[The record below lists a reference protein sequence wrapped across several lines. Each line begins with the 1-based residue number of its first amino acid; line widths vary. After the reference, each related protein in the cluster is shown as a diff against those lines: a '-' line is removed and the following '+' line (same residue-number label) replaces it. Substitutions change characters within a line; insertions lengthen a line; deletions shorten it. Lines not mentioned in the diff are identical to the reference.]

1 MKHITSKLLS
11 LLLTLAMLLSMIPAA
26 YAAGTEGTTEG
37 NTSTEKVVA
46 KDGETTATTETL
58 NGSTTV
64 TSSNAATAVDK
75 GTEANPYTLSE
86 LGAMTRD
93 AYIAAQNA
101 LDGTMYVTVGDY
113 SYTDKGTLGNGVRND
128 TLYQTE
134 DRSVLNGYNSNGY
147 LGEKNDGANGKNIVF
162 VGGTITSGAT
172 GYTSIDNIGTSLLL
186 AVPAYTNVTFEGITF
201 NNVMSFD
208 YQLYTSPWSQ
218 LGELKFDGCTFNG
231 IIVGAIAAQTLT
243 FNGCTFT
250 DYTNS
255 TSANNSNPTW
265 IRPAYGNWTKDDNK
279 GQGSDFKSLTTI
291 NFTGNTVTSTR
302 PVKFERIAQWEMP
315 TTVTATGNSFDISAQ
330 TDDTAEGKT
339 KNVGLYFGANA
350 KFDLVAENNKKA
362 EGSSTAAL
370 YTAVYSAPDGT
381 SHAGLPAGSTVK
393 DSSGNDTTLT
403 DALEWKGTKD
413 DVLTLKTECE
423 AKIGDAYYAT
433 LADAFAAANKTGDT
447 VIELLD
453 DINMTGKN
461 WTPVSVDG
469 NHGQGVITLNGN
481 GKTITGLSAPLFA
494 GGFAGKSGIVI
505 KDLTIAD
512 ADINDT
518 TNDQGIGA
526 FINCVDSMTRIELD
540 NCHLKNSKIV
550 STGDARVGGLIGWTS
565 GYNKP
570 NDGPVDTKV
579 TLTNCSVENV
589 TIEAKGSVGGL
600 IGHAGANPATYHTI
614 TGCTVKDSTL
624 KCTETGKSWR
634 VGDLVGT
641 ANVGQITVDA
651 ATSASKNILTQ
662 ENASTQKPEGN
673 IFGRDAVNDTGLV
686 IVDNK
691 VVAAGTA
698 YGDIV
703 NKNANEVLV
712 EVSKGHW
719 MKPNANTVAMIGA
732 TVYSSLP
739 DAINKANTGDTVKLL
754 KDVTVTKPIEV
765 TKSMTLD
772 LNGHVL
778 TAATASN
785 RSEPK
790 DEKNSAIWVTAE
802 NVNLTINGMT
812 AGSGMKMGDTHNTE
826 WKTKVWGFVDLREG
840 SAGSTVTINGG
851 SYTGSTCASD
861 NYHYTAL
868 FTVGSESKL
877 VLNNVSAETDERV
890 VKASG
895 CGEVIVSG
903 GTYNITGINAFLG
916 AAFETKTAS
925 FTDMKLTAKYGGCVQ
940 VGSNATLENCEIK
953 VTDIRT
959 GDGTYLNCA
968 VAVQY
973 GGTATVKSG
982 TYTAPYAAYV
992 YNSGGT
998 INIENGTFTG
1008 VVRADATTDT
1018 TAVINIKNGSFNGE
1032 IQKGGGPGSETISI
1046 TGGTFSFDPSTKVKN
1061 NGTDYIVKRAGSEG
1075 AYTYTVLAKSGLTSG
1090 VYLTDPSGALASNYY
1105 VSSTANGVWTV
1116 SYSAPS
1122 SGGGSSSSSRRYDV
1136 SAPSV
1141 KHGDVTVSPKS
1152 ASKGDTVTITVKP
1165 DSGYELDTLT
1175 VKDASGSK
1183 IKVKDKGD
1191 GKFTFTM
1198 PASKVT
1204 VSAEFAEI
1212 ETLDFADVPTDA
1224 YYYEAVKWAAKKGIT
1239 GGIGNGLFG
1248 PNQPCTRAQIVTFL
1262 WRAAGSPEP
1271 KTMSSFADVS
1281 MDAYYAKAVAWA
1293 VENGI
1298 TTGTGDGKF
1307 SPDATCTRA
1316 QSVTFLFRA
1325 IGKLVDSKAEFSDV
1339 LTDSYYANAVAWAVE
1354 NGVTNGIG
1362 DGLFGPDN
1370 SCTRAQ
1376 IVTFLY
1382 RAYQGK

>member
-26 YAAGTEGTTEG
+26 YAEGTEGTTEG
-37 NTSTEKVVA
+37 STSTEKVVA

-58 NGSTTV
+58 DGSTTV
-64 TSSNAATAVDK
+64 TGSNAATADDK
-75 GTEANPYTLSE
+75 GTSTNPYTLE
-86 LGAMTRD
+86 QLGVMTRNE
-93 AYIAAQNA
+93 YIKAQER
-101 LDGTMYVTVGDY
+101 LEGTMYVTVGEY
-113 SYTDKGTLGNGVRND
+113 SYDTNGTLGSGKRDD
-128 TLYQTE
+128 TTGQKE
-134 DRSVLNGYNSNGY
+134 DRGVLNGYNSNGY
-147 LGEKNDGANGKNIVF
+147 LDEGNDGANGKNIVF
-162 VGGTITSGAT
+162 VGGTITSNVT
-172 GYTSIDNIGTSLLL
+172 GYESIDNIGTSLLL
-186 AVPAYTNVTFEGITF
+186 AVPAYTNVTFKGTTF
-201 NNVMSFD
+201 NNVMSFN
-208 YQLYTSPWSQ
+208 YQLYTGPWSQ

-243 FNGCTFT
+243 FNGCTFNNYENT
-250 DYTNS
+250 D
-255 TSANNSNPTW
+255 SANNSNPTW
-265 IRPAYGNWTKDDNK
+265 IRPAYGNWKKDDNE
-279 GQGSDFKSLTTI
+279 GQGGDFRSLTEI
-291 NFTGNTVTSTR
+291 NFTDNTVTSTR
-302 PVKFERIAQWEMP
+302 PVKFEYISQWDI
-315 TTVTATGNSFDISAQ
+315 TSTVTATSNTFDITAQ
-330 TDDTAEGKT
+330 PGDTSI
-339 KNVGLYFGANA
+339 KNVGLYLGAHTDKNE
-350 KFDLVAENNKKA
+350 FHLVADNNTKSK
-362 EGSSTAAL
+362 GTAAL
-370 YTAVYSAPDGT
+370 YTIPKGT
-381 SHAGLPAGSTVK
+381 TSLPAGSTVK
-393 DSSGNDTTLT
+393 DSSGNEIELT
-403 DALEWKGTKD
+403 DALAWKGTKD

-461 WTPVSVDG
+461 WTPVGVVG
-469 NHGQGVITLNGN
+469 YHGQGVITLNGN

-505 KDLTIAD
+505 KDLTIAG

-518 TNDQGIGA
+518 TNNQGIGA

-550 STGDARVGGLIGWTS
+550 STGGARVGGLIGWTS
-565 GYNKP
+565 GYNNQ

-641 ANVGQITVDA
+641 ANVGQVTVDA
-651 ATSASKNILTQ
+651 ATSASQNFLTQ
-662 ENASTQKPEGN
+662 ENASTQKPEDS
-673 IFGRDAVNDTGLV
+673 IFGRKEVGTDGLM
-686 IVDNK
+686 IIGNK

-719 MKPNANTVAMIGA
+719 VKPKEDTVAMIGA
-732 TVYSSLP
+732 KEYPTLTA
-739 DAINKANTGDTVKLL
+739 AINEANTGDTVKLVNN
-754 KDVTVTKPIEV
+754 VTNNVTIPAAKTI
-765 TKSMTLD
+765 TLD
-772 LNGHVL
+772 LNGMTL
-778 TAATASN
+778 TNVDDHTILNNGNLTIMGTGRVDNISHAKGALYNKGTVVINGGTFDRSWENGMNKGESGQNSWYTIKNVGTMTINDGATVQTAGNNAALGKFSSLVSN
-785 RSEPK
+785 GYFNANDYNTNKGLDQPILTIDGGTFRGGLNTI
-790 DEKNSAIWVTAE
+790 KNDDRAK
-802 NVNLTINGMT
+802 LTING
-812 AGSGMKMGDTHNTE
+812 
-826 WKTKVWGFVDLREG
+826 
-840 SAGSTVTINGG
+840 
-851 SYTGSTCASD
+851 
-861 NYHYTAL
+861 
-868 FTVGSESKL
+868 
-877 VLNNVSAETDERV
+877 
-890 VKASG
+890 
-895 CGEVIVSG
+895 
-903 GTYNITGINAFLG
+903 
-916 AAFETKTAS
+916 
-925 FTDMKLTAKYGGCVQ
+925 
-940 VGSNATLENCEIK
+940 
-953 VTDIRT
+953 
-959 GDGTYLNCA
+959 
-968 VAVQY
+968 
-973 GGTATVKSG
+973 
-982 TYTAPYAAYV
+982 
-992 YNSGGT
+992 
-998 INIENGTFTG
+998 GTFSNYYQA
-1008 VVRADATTDT
+1008 VVQNH
-1018 TAVINIKNGSFNGE
+1018 NIAE
-1032 IQKGGGPGSETISI
+1032 I
-1046 TGGTFSFDPSTKVKN
+1046 TGGTFTAASDANTETYGIYNCGCGAGIDLGTLTVSGGTFTGATYAVAEVSSQNAIVNISGGQFAGTKAAIIKSSTSNATIAISGGKFSSDPSAYVVG
-1061 NGTDYIVKRAGSEG
+1061 NGNTNIVKRDGSEG

-1090 VYLTDPSGALASNYY
+1090 VYLTDPSGALANNYY

-1141 KHGDVTVSPKS
+1141 KHGDVTVSPKN

-1212 ETLDFADVPTDA
+1212 ETLDFADVSTDA

-1271 KTMSSFADVS
+1271 KAMSSFADVS
-1281 MDAYYAKAVAWA
+1281 TDAYYAKAVAWA

-1376 IVTFLY
+1376 IVTFLF

>member
-1 MKHITSKLLS
+1 MKHKLLS
-11 LLLTLAMLLSMIPAA
+11 ILLCLAMALSLLPTAA
-26 YAAGTEGTTEG
+26 LADEATGAGPI
-37 NTSTEKVVA
+37 KV
-46 KDGETTATTETL
+46 GET
-58 NGSTTV
+58 SY
-64 TSSNAATAVDK
+64 SSFSDAVNAAAPD
-75 GTEANPYTLSE
+75 E
-86 LGAMTRD
+86 
-93 AYIAAQNA
+93 
-101 LDGTMYVTVGDY
+101 
-113 SYTDKGTLGNGVRND
+113 
-128 TLYQTE
+128 
-134 DRSVLNGYNSNGY
+134 
-147 LGEKNDGANGKNIVF
+147 
-162 VGGTITSGAT
+162 
-172 GYTSIDNIGTSLLL
+172 
-186 AVPAYTNVTFEGITF
+186 
-201 NNVMSFD
+201 
-208 YQLYTSPWSQ
+208 
-218 LGELKFDGCTFNG
+218 NG
-231 IIVGAIAAQTLT
+231 IITYEISGKVDVTDTGWVQVAKAGLIDLSKVAFVGINDDAEICITGGLAILADQKYDIDVS
-243 FNGCTFT
+243 FT
-250 DYTNS
+250 NLKLS
-255 TSANNSNPTW
+255 KPNPT
-265 IRPAYGNWTKDDNK
+265 YGGDYGHSTNY
-279 GQGSDFKSLTTI
+279 
-291 NFTGNTVTSTR
+291 FTCWLRNTGAAENTVTYTNCTFPNGVCNNQYGKTVFDRCQFTNDTSGKFNLWNYGGNTEVKGSTFIGTR
-302 PVKFERIAQWEMP
+302 GIKTYNEGDLDVAPTVTVTDTSFDGLTEKAAIVASKP
-315 TTVTATGNSFDISAQ
+315 TNITLTTVTATDCTKGLLQKDIEGS
-330 TDDTAEGKT
+330 TDEQKVTIEANGTGISGGFNITRNKDAEAAKNEFNITAGT
-339 KNVGLYFGANA
+339 FPGGINNDYLAPGAN
-350 KFDLVAENNKKA
+350 FDATTGE
-362 EGSSTAAL
+362 
-370 YTAVYSAPDGT
+370 
-381 SHAGLPAGSTVK
+381 VK
-393 DSSGNDTTLT
+393 MSY
-403 DALEWKGTKD
+403 
-413 DVLTLKTECE
+413 V
-423 AKIGDAYYAT
+423 AKIGDTEYPT

-453 DINMTGKN
+453 DINMTGKS

-469 NHGQGVITLNGN
+469 YNGQGVITLNGN

-550 STGDARVGGLIGWTS
+550 STGGARVGGLIGWTS

-624 KCTETGKSWR
+624 KCTETEKSWR

-641 ANVGQITVDA
+641 ANVGQVTVDA
-651 ATSASKNILTQ
+651 ATSASQNTLTQ

-673 IFGRDAVNDTGLV
+673 IFGRKEVGKAGLV
-686 IVDNK
+686 IIDNK
-691 VVAAGTA
+691 VVAAGTD
-698 YGDIV
+698 YGDGDIV

-719 MKPNANTVAMIGA
+719 VKPNEDAVAMIGA
-732 TVYSSLP
+732 REYSTLP
-739 DAINKANTGDTVKLL
+739 DAITAAKDGDTIKLL

-778 TAATASN
+778 TAATASTATV
-785 RSEPK
+785 
-790 DEKNSAIWVTAE
+790 KNSAIWVTAE
-802 NVNLTINGMT
+802 KVNLTIDGTT
-812 AGSGMKMGDTHNTE
+812 AGSGMTMGDTHDTNWE
-826 WKTKVWGFVDLREG
+826 AKVWGFVDLREG
-840 SAGSTVTINGG
+840 SAGSTVTVNGG

-861 NYHYTAL
+861 SYHYTAL

-890 VKASG
+890 VKASS
-895 CGEVIVSG
+895 CGEVVVSG

-940 VGSNATLENCEIK
+940 VGRNATLENCEIK

-1090 VYLTDPSGALASNYY
+1090 VYLTNPSGALASNYY

-1116 SYSAPS
+1116 SYSAPYS
-1122 SGGGSSSSSRRYDV
+1122 GGSSSYDPTYSV
-1136 SAPSV
+1136 STPS
-1141 KHGDVTVSPKS
+1141 KTKNGSVTVSPKS
-1152 ASKGDTVTITVKP
+1152 ASKGDTVTVTVKP
-1165 DSGYELDTLT
+1165 DSGYVLETLT
-1175 VKDASGSK
+1175 VTDKNGNELTL
-1183 IKVKDKGD
+1183 KDKGN
-1191 GKFTFTM
+1191 GKYTFTM
-1198 PASKVT
+1198 PASKVEVNAT
-1204 VSAEFAEI
+1204 FVKEVETSPFSDVS
-1212 ETLDFADVPTDA
+1212 TSA
-1224 YYYEAVKWAAKKGIT
+1224 YYYEAVKWAQEKGIT

-1271 KTMSSFADVS
+1271 KSMSSFSDVS
-1281 MDAYYAKAVAWA
+1281 ADSYYAKAVAWA

-1376 IVTFLY
+1376 IVTFLF

>member
-1 MKHITSKLLS
+1 MKHKLLS
-11 LLLTLAMLLSMIPAA
+11 ILLCLAMALSLLPTAA
-26 YAAGTEGTTEG
+26 LADEATGAGPI
-37 NTSTEKVVA
+37 KV
-46 KDGETTATTETL
+46 GET
-58 NGSTTV
+58 SY
-64 TSSNAATAVDK
+64 SSFSDAVNAAAPD
-75 GTEANPYTLSE
+75 E
-86 LGAMTRD
+86 
-93 AYIAAQNA
+93 
-101 LDGTMYVTVGDY
+101 
-113 SYTDKGTLGNGVRND
+113 
-128 TLYQTE
+128 
-134 DRSVLNGYNSNGY
+134 
-147 LGEKNDGANGKNIVF
+147 
-162 VGGTITSGAT
+162 
-172 GYTSIDNIGTSLLL
+172 
-186 AVPAYTNVTFEGITF
+186 
-201 NNVMSFD
+201 
-208 YQLYTSPWSQ
+208 
-218 LGELKFDGCTFNG
+218 NG
-231 IIVGAIAAQTLT
+231 IITYEISGKVDVTDTGWVQVAKAGLIDLSKVAFVGINDDAEICITGGLAILADQKYDIDVS
-243 FNGCTFT
+243 FT
-250 DYTNS
+250 NLKLS
-255 TSANNSNPTW
+255 KPNPT
-265 IRPAYGNWTKDDNK
+265 YGGDYGHSTNY
-279 GQGSDFKSLTTI
+279 
-291 NFTGNTVTSTR
+291 FTCWLRNTGAAENTVTYTNCTFPNGVCNNQYGKTVFDRCQFTNDTSGKFNLWNYGGNTEVKGSTFIGTR
-302 PVKFERIAQWEMP
+302 GIKTYNEGDLDVAPTVTVTDTSFDGLTEKAAIVASKP
-315 TTVTATGNSFDISAQ
+315 TNITLTTVTATDCTKGLLQKDIEGS
-330 TDDTAEGKT
+330 TDEQKVTIEANGTGISGGFNITRNKDAEAAKNEFNITAGT
-339 KNVGLYFGANA
+339 FPGGINNDYLAPGAN
-350 KFDLVAENNKKA
+350 FDATTGE
-362 EGSSTAAL
+362 
-370 YTAVYSAPDGT
+370 
-381 SHAGLPAGSTVK
+381 VK
-393 DSSGNDTTLT
+393 MSY
-403 DALEWKGTKD
+403 
-413 DVLTLKTECE
+413 V
-423 AKIGDAYYAT
+423 AKIGDTEYPT

-453 DINMTGKN
+453 DINMTGKS

-469 NHGQGVITLNGN
+469 YNGQGVITLNGN

-505 KDLTIAD
+505 KDLTIAG

-518 TNDQGIGA
+518 TNTQGIGA

-550 STGDARVGGLIGWTS
+550 STGGARVGGLIGWTS
-565 GYNKP
+565 GYNNQ

-641 ANVGQITVDA
+641 ANVGQVTVDA
-651 ATSASKNILTQ
+651 ATSASQNTLTQ
-662 ENASTQKPEGN
+662 ENADPQEPEDS
-673 IFGRDAVNDTGLV
+673 IFGRKEVGKAGLV
-686 IVDNK
+686 IIDNK

-719 MKPNANTVAMIGA
+719 VKPNEDTVAMIGSKEY
-732 TVYSSLP
+732 TTLP
-739 DAINKANTGDTVKLL
+739 DAITAADENATVTLL
-754 KDVTVTKPIEV
+754 KDVTVIKPIEV

-778 TAATASN
+778 TAATASD
-785 RSEPK
+785 RSESK
-790 DEKNSAIWVTAE
+790 DEKNSAIWVTAK

-861 NYHYTAL
+861 SYHYTAL

-1122 SGGGSSSSSRRYDV
+1122 SGGDDSDPTYAIEVNKDIQNGEVTVNRRY
-1136 SAPSV
+1136 AER
-1141 KHGDVTVSPKS
+1141 
-1152 ASKGDTVTITVKP
+1152 GDTVTITVKP
-1165 DSGYELDTLT
+1165 DNGFKLDELT
-1175 VKDASGSK
+1175 VIDKNGNELK
-1183 IKVKDKGD
+1183 LTDKGN
-1191 GKFTFTM
+1191 GKYTFTM
-1198 PASKVT
+1198 PASKVEIKAT
-1204 VSAEFAEI
+1204 FVKEVETSPFSDVS
-1212 ETLDFADVPTDA
+1212 TSA
-1224 YYYEAVKWAAKKGIT
+1224 YYYEAVKWAQEKGIT

-1271 KTMSSFADVS
+1271 KSMSSFSDVS
-1281 MDAYYAKAVAWA
+1281 ADSYYAKAVAWA

-1362 DGLFGPDN
+1362 NGLFGPDN

-1376 IVTFLY
+1376 IVTFLF

>member
-26 YAAGTEGTTEG
+26 YAEGTEGTTEG
-37 NTSTEKVVA
+37 STSTEKVVA

-58 NGSTTV
+58 DGSTTV
-64 TSSNAATAVDK
+64 TGSNAATADDK
-75 GTEANPYTLSE
+75 GTSTNPYTLE
-86 LGAMTRD
+86 QLGVMTRNE
-93 AYIAAQNA
+93 YIKAQER
-101 LDGTMYVTVGDY
+101 LEGTMYVTVGEY
-113 SYTDKGTLGNGVRND
+113 SYDTNGTLGNGKRDD
-128 TLYQTE
+128 TTGQKE
-134 DRSVLNGYNSNGY
+134 DRGVLNGYNSNGY
-147 LGEKNDGANGKNIVF
+147 LDEGNDGANGKNIVF
-162 VGGTITSGAT
+162 VGGTITSNVT
-172 GYTSIDNIGTSLLL
+172 GYESIDNIGTSLLL
-186 AVPAYTNVTFEGITF
+186 AVPAYTNVTFKGTTF
-201 NNVMSFD
+201 NNVMSFN
-208 YQLYTSPWSQ
+208 YQLYTGPWSQ

-243 FNGCTFT
+243 FNGCTFNNYENT
-250 DYTNS
+250 D
-255 TSANNSNPTW
+255 SANNSNPTW
-265 IRPAYGNWTKDDNK
+265 IRPAYGNWKKDDNE
-279 GQGSDFKSLTTI
+279 GQGGDFRSLTEI
-291 NFTGNTVTSTR
+291 NFTDNTVTSTR
-302 PVKFERIAQWEMP
+302 PVKFEYISQWDI
-315 TTVTATGNSFDISAQ
+315 TSTVTATSNTFDITAQ
-330 TDDTAEGKT
+330 PGDTSI
-339 KNVGLYFGANA
+339 KNVGLYLGAHTDKNE
-350 KFDLVAENNKKA
+350 FHLVADNNTKSK
-362 EGSSTAAL
+362 GTAAL
-370 YTAVYSAPDGT
+370 YTIPKGT
-381 SHAGLPAGSTVK
+381 TSLPAGSTVK
-393 DSSGNDTTLT
+393 DSSGNEIELT
-403 DALEWKGTKD
+403 DALAWKGTKD

-461 WTPVSVDG
+461 WTPVGVDG
-469 NHGQGVITLNGN
+469 YHGQGVITLNGN

-505 KDLTIAD
+505 KDLTIAG

-518 TNDQGIGA
+518 TNNQGIGA

-550 STGDARVGGLIGWTS
+550 STGGARVGGLIGWTS
-565 GYNKP
+565 GYNNQ

-641 ANVGQITVDA
+641 ANVGQVTVDA
-651 ATSASKNILTQ
+651 ATSASQNFLTQ
-662 ENASTQKPEGN
+662 ENASTQKPEDS
-673 IFGRDAVNDTGLV
+673 IFGRKEVGTDGLM
-686 IVDNK
+686 IIGNK

-719 MKPNANTVAMIGA
+719 VKPKEDTVAMIGA
-732 TVYSSLP
+732 KEYPTLTA
-739 DAINKANTGDTVKLL
+739 AINEANTGDTVKLVNN
-754 KDVTVTKPIEV
+754 VTENVTIPAAKTI
-765 TKSMTLD
+765 TLD
-772 LNGHVL
+772 LNGMTL
-778 TAATASN
+778 TNVDDHTILNNGNLTIMGTGRVDNISHAKGALYNKGTVVINGGTFDRSRENGMNKGESGQNSWYTIKNVGTMTINDGATVQTAGNNAALGKFSSLVSN
-785 RSEPK
+785 GYFNANDYNTNKGLDQPILTIDGGTFRGGLNTI
-790 DEKNSAIWVTAE
+790 KNDDRAK
-802 NVNLTINGMT
+802 LTING
-812 AGSGMKMGDTHNTE
+812 
-826 WKTKVWGFVDLREG
+826 
-840 SAGSTVTINGG
+840 
-851 SYTGSTCASD
+851 
-861 NYHYTAL
+861 
-868 FTVGSESKL
+868 
-877 VLNNVSAETDERV
+877 
-890 VKASG
+890 
-895 CGEVIVSG
+895 
-903 GTYNITGINAFLG
+903 
-916 AAFETKTAS
+916 
-925 FTDMKLTAKYGGCVQ
+925 
-940 VGSNATLENCEIK
+940 
-953 VTDIRT
+953 
-959 GDGTYLNCA
+959 
-968 VAVQY
+968 
-973 GGTATVKSG
+973 
-982 TYTAPYAAYV
+982 
-992 YNSGGT
+992 
-998 INIENGTFTG
+998 GTFSNYYQA
-1008 VVRADATTDT
+1008 VVQNH
-1018 TAVINIKNGSFNGE
+1018 NIAE
-1032 IQKGGGPGSETISI
+1032 I
-1046 TGGTFSFDPSTKVKN
+1046 TGGTFTAASDANTETYGIYNCGCGAGIDLGTLTVSGGTFTGATYAVAEVSSQNAIVNISGGQFAGTKAAIIKSSTSNATIAISGGKFSSDPSAYVVG
-1061 NGTDYIVKRAGSEG
+1061 NGNTNIVKRDGSEG

-1090 VYLTDPSGALASNYY
+1090 VYLTDPSGALANNYY

-1141 KHGDVTVSPKS
+1141 KHGDVTVSPKN

-1212 ETLDFADVPTDA
+1212 ETLDFADVSTDA

-1271 KTMSSFADVS
+1271 KAMSSFADVS
-1281 MDAYYAKAVAWA
+1281 TDAYYAKAVAWA

-1362 DGLFGPDN
+1362 DGLFGPNN

-1376 IVTFLY
+1376 IVTFLF

>member
-1 MKHITSKLLS
+1 MKHKLLS
-11 LLLTLAMLLSMIPAA
+11 ILLCLAMALSLLPTAA
-26 YAAGTEGTTEG
+26 LAE
-37 NTSTEKVVA
+37 
-46 KDGETTATTETL
+46 GETGAGPIKVGET
-58 NGSTTV
+58 SY
-64 TSSNAATAVDK
+64 SSFSDAVNAAEPDGSGVITYEISGKVD
-75 GTEANPYTLSE
+75 
-86 LGAMTRD
+86 
-93 AYIAAQNA
+93 
-101 LDGTMYVTVGDY
+101 
-113 SYTDKGTLGNGVRND
+113 
-128 TLYQTE
+128 
-134 DRSVLNGYNSNGY
+134 
-147 LGEKNDGANGKNIVF
+147 
-162 VGGTITSGAT
+162 
-172 GYTSIDNIGTSLLL
+172 
-186 AVPAYTNVTFEGITF
+186 
-201 NNVMSFD
+201 
-208 YQLYTSPWSQ
+208 
-218 LGELKFDGCTFNG
+218 
-231 IIVGAIAAQTLT
+231 
-243 FNGCTFT
+243 
-250 DYTNS
+250 
-255 TSANNSNPTW
+255 
-265 IRPAYGNWTKDDNK
+265 
-279 GQGSDFKSLTTI
+279 
-291 NFTGNTVTSTR
+291 
-302 PVKFERIAQWEMP
+302 
-315 TTVTATGNSFDISAQ
+315 VTATGWVQVAKAGLTGPTKVEFV
-330 TDDTAEGKT
+330 GKT
-339 KNVGLYFGANA
+339 GDAEICITGGLAILADQKYDIDVSFTNLKLSKPNPTYGGDYGHSTNYFTCWLRNTGAAENTVTYTNCTFPNGVCNNQYGKTVFNNCKFTNNTAGLSNLWNYGGETKVEECTFTGTRGIKMYNEGTLQNPPSIEIKNTNFTGMTEKAAIVVSKAANVTLNTVGATDCTMGLLQKDIEGSTDEQKVTIEANGTGISGDFNITAQKDAEAAKNEFNITAGTFAGEINNDYLAPGAN
-350 KFDLVAENNKKA
+350 FDATTGE
-362 EGSSTAAL
+362 
-370 YTAVYSAPDGT
+370 
-381 SHAGLPAGSTVK
+381 VK
-393 DSSGNDTTLT
+393 MSY
-403 DALEWKGTKD
+403 
-413 DVLTLKTECE
+413 V
-423 AKIGDAYYAT
+423 AKIGDTEYPT

-461 WTPVSVDG
+461 WTPVEVDG
-469 NHGQGVITLNGN
+469 YHGQGVITLNGN

-512 ADINDT
+512 ADIDGT
-518 TNDQGIGA
+518 TNNLGIGA

-550 STGDARVGGLIGWTS
+550 STGAARVGGLIGWTS

-614 TGCTVKDSTL
+614 TGCTVKGSTL
-624 KCTETGKSWR
+624 KCTETEKSWR

-641 ANVGQITVDA
+641 ANVGQVTVDA
-651 ATSASKNILTQ
+651 ATSASQNFLTQ
-662 ENASTQKPEGN
+662 ENASTQKPEDS
-673 IFGRDAVNDTGLV
+673 IFGRKEVGTDGLM
-686 IVDNK
+686 IIDNK

-719 MKPNANTVAMIGA
+719 VKPKEDTVAMIGA
-732 TVYSSLP
+732 KEYPTLTA
-739 DAINKANTGDTVKLL
+739 AINEANTGDTVKLVNN
-754 KDVTVTKPIEV
+754 VTVTKPIEV

-778 TAATASN
+778 TAATASTATV
-785 RSEPK
+785 
-790 DEKNSAIWVTAE
+790 KNSAIWVTAE
-802 NVNLTINGMT
+802 KVNLTIDGTT
-812 AGSGMKMGDTHNTE
+812 AGSGMTMGDTHDTNWE
-826 WKTKVWGFVDLREG
+826 AKVWGFVDLREG
-840 SAGSTVTINGG
+840 SAGSTVTVNGG

-861 NYHYTAL
+861 SYHYTAL

-890 VKASG
+890 VKASS
-895 CGEVIVSG
+895 CGEVVVSG

-940 VGSNATLENCEIK
+940 VGRNATLENCEIK

-982 TYTAPYAAYV
+982 IYTAPYAAYV
-992 YNSGGT
+992 YSSGGT

-1339 LTDSYYANAVAWAVE
+1339 LADSYYANAVDWAVE

>member
-1 MKHITSKLLS
+1 MKHKLLS
-11 LLLTLAMLLSMIPAA
+11 ILLCLAMALSLLPTAA
-26 YAAGTEGTTEG
+26 LAEEATGAGPIKVGETSYSSFSDAVNAAEPDESGVITYKISG
-37 NTSTEKVVA
+37 KVDVTDIGWVQVA
-46 KDGETTATTETL
+46 KAGLPDLSKVEFIGITDDAEICITGGLAILADQKYDIDVSFTNL
-58 NGSTTV
+58 KLS
-64 TSSNAATAVDK
+64 K
-75 GTEANPYTLSE
+75 PNPTY
-86 LGAMTRD
+86 G
-93 AYIAAQNA
+93 
-101 LDGTMYVTVGDY
+101 GDY
-113 SYTDKGTLGNGVRND
+113 GHSTNYFTCWLRN
-128 TLYQTE
+128 
-134 DRSVLNGYNSNGY
+134 
-147 LGEKNDGANGKNIVF
+147 
-162 VGGTITSGAT
+162 T
-172 GYTSIDNIGTSLLL
+172 GR
-186 AVPAYTNVTFEGITF
+186 AE
-201 NNVMSFD
+201 
-208 YQLYTSPWSQ
+208 
-218 LGELKFDGCTFNG
+218 
-231 IIVGAIAAQTLT
+231 
-243 FNGCTFT
+243 
-250 DYTNS
+250 
-255 TSANNSNPTW
+255 
-265 IRPAYGNWTKDDNK
+265 
-279 GQGSDFKSLTTI
+279 
-291 NFTGNTVTSTR
+291 NTVTYTNCTFPNGVCNNQYGKTVFNNCQFTNSANYNLWNYGGNTE
-302 PVKFERIAQWEMP
+302 VKNSAFIGVRGIKTYNEGTLAVAPTVKIEQTTFSGLTEKAAIVASKP
-315 TTVTATGNSFDISAQ
+315 TNITLTTVTATDCTKGLLQKDIEGST
-330 TDDTAEGKT
+330 TDEQKVTIEANGTGISGDFNITAEMDAEAA
-339 KNVGLYFGANA
+339 KNEFNITAGTFPGGINNDYLAPGAN
-350 KFDLVAENNKKA
+350 FDATTGE
-362 EGSSTAAL
+362 
-370 YTAVYSAPDGT
+370 
-381 SHAGLPAGSTVK
+381 VK
-393 DSSGNDTTLT
+393 MSY
-403 DALEWKGTKD
+403 
-413 DVLTLKTECE
+413 V
-423 AKIGDAYYAT
+423 AKIGDTEYPT

-505 KDLTIAD
+505 RDLTIAD
-512 ADINDT
+512 ADINDP

-526 FINCVDSMTRIELD
+526 FINCVDSMPRIELD

-550 STGDARVGGLIGWTS
+550 STGGARVGGLIGWTS

-579 TLTNCSVENV
+579 TLTNCSVEDV

-624 KCTETGKSWR
+624 TCTETGKSWR

-641 ANVGQITVDA
+641 ANDGQITVDA
-651 ATSASKNILTQ
+651 ATSASQNTLTQ
-662 ENASTQKPEGN
+662 ENADPQKPKDS

-719 MKPNANTVAMIGA
+719 VKPHEETVAMIGA
-732 TVYSSLP
+732 KEYTTLTA
-739 DAINKANTGDTVKLL
+739 AITAAKDGDTIKLL

-765 TKSMTLD
+765 MKSMTLD

-778 TAATASN
+778 TAATASTATV
-785 RSEPK
+785 
-790 DEKNSAIWVTAE
+790 KNSAIWVTAE
-802 NVNLTINGMT
+802 KVNLTIDGTT
-812 AGSGMKMGDTHNTE
+812 AGSGMTMGDTHDTNWE
-826 WKTKVWGFVDLREG
+826 AKVWGFVDLREG
-840 SAGSTVTINGG
+840 SAGSTVTVNGG

-861 NYHYTAL
+861 SYHYTAL

-890 VKASG
+890 VKASS
-895 CGEVIVSG
+895 CGEVVVSG

-940 VGSNATLENCEIK
+940 VGRNATLENCEIK

-982 TYTAPYAAYV
+982 IYTAPYAAYV
-992 YNSGGT
+992 YSSGGT

-1090 VYLTDPSGALASNYY
+1090 VYLTNPSGALASNYY

-1116 SYSAPS
+1116 SYSAPYS
-1122 SGGGSSSSSRRYDV
+1122 GGSSSYDPTYSV
-1136 SAPSV
+1136 STPS
-1141 KHGDVTVSPKS
+1141 KTENGSVTVSPKS
-1152 ASKGDTVTITVKP
+1152 ASKGDTVTVTVKP
-1165 DSGYELDTLT
+1165 DSGYVLETLT
-1175 VKDASGSK
+1175 VTDKNGNELTL
-1183 IKVKDKGD
+1183 KDKGN
-1191 GKFTFTM
+1191 GKYTFTM
-1198 PASKVT
+1198 PAGKVEVKAT
-1204 VSAEFAEI
+1204 FMEDNSMLNF
-1212 ETLDFADVPTDA
+1212 FYDVPNNA
-1224 YYYEAVKWAAKKGIT
+1224 YYYEAVKWAQEKSIT

-1271 KTMSSFADVS
+1271 KAMSSFADVS

-1362 DGLFGPDN
+1362 NGLFGPDN

-1376 IVTFLY
+1376 IVTFLF

>member
-26 YAAGTEGTTEG
+26 YAEGTEGTTEG
-37 NTSTEKVVA
+37 STSTEKVVA

-58 NGSTTV
+58 DGSTTV
-64 TSSNAATAVDK
+64 TGSNAATADDK
-75 GTEANPYTLSE
+75 GTSTNPYTLE
-86 LGAMTRD
+86 QLGVMTRNE
-93 AYIAAQNA
+93 YIKAQER
-101 LDGTMYVTVGDY
+101 LEGTMYVTVGDY
-113 SYTDKGTLGNGVRND
+113 SYKKDGVLGNGVRND
-128 TLYQTE
+128 KPGQTE
-134 DRSVLNGYNSNGY
+134 DRNVLNGYNSNGY

-162 VGGTITSGAT
+162 VGGKITSGAT

-186 AVPAYTNVTFEGITF
+186 AVPAYTNVTFKGTTF
-201 NNVMSFD
+201 NNVMSFN
-208 YQLYTSPWSQ
+208 YQLYTGPWSQ

-243 FNGCTFT
+243 FNGCTFNNYENT
-250 DYTNS
+250 D
-255 TSANNSNPTW
+255 SANNSNPTW
-265 IRPAYGNWTKDDNK
+265 IRPAYGNWKKDDNE
-279 GQGSDFKSLTTI
+279 GQGDNFKSLTTI

-302 PVKFERIAQWEMP
+302 PVKFEYISQWDI
-315 TTVTATGNSFDISAQ
+315 TSTVTATSNTFDITAQ
-330 TDDTAEGKT
+330 PGDTSI
-339 KNVGLYFGANA
+339 KNVGLYLGAHTDKNE
-350 KFDLVAENNKKA
+350 FHLVADNNTKSK
-362 EGSSTAAL
+362 GTAAL
-370 YTAVYSAPDGT
+370 YTIPKGT
-381 SHAGLPAGSTVK
+381 TSLPAGSTVK
-393 DSSGNDTTLT
+393 DSSGNEIELT
-403 DALEWKGTKD
+403 DALAWKGTKD

-433 LADAFAAANKTGDT
+433 LADAFAAADKTGDT

-453 DINMTGKN
+453 DINMTGKS

-505 KDLTIAD
+505 KDLTIAG
-512 ADINDT
+512 ANINET
-518 TNDQGIGA
+518 TNNLGIGA
-526 FINCVDSMTRIELD
+526 FINCVDSMPRIELD

-600 IGHAGANPATYHTI
+600 IGHAGANPATYHDI
-614 TGCTVKDSTL
+614 TDCTVSGCTLTSTKDS
-624 KCTETGKSWR
+624 GNY
-634 VGDLVGT
+634 VGTLVGT

-651 ATSASKNILTQ
+651 ASSASGNTLKQNSSASEEASDKIL
-662 ENASTQKPEGN
+662 
-673 IFGRDAVNDTGLV
+673 GRDAVNDTGLV

-719 MKPNANTVAMIGA
+719 VKPHEETVAMIGA
-732 TVYSSLP
+732 KQYTTLP
-739 DAINKANTGDTVKLL
+739 DAITAADENATVTLL

-778 TAATASN
+778 TAATVSD
-785 RSEPK
+785 RSESK
-790 DEKNSAIWVTAE
+790 DEKNSAIWVTAK

-826 WKTKVWGFVDLREG
+826 WETKVWGFVDLREG

-1046 TGGTFSFDPSTKVKN
+1046 TGGTFSSDPSVHVVG
-1061 NGTDYIVKRAGSEG
+1061 NGNTNIVKRAGSEG

-1090 VYLTDPSGALASNYY
+1090 VYLTNPSGALANNYY

-1141 KHGDVTVSPKS
+1141 KHGDVTVSPKN

-1212 ETLDFADVPTDA
+1212 ETLDFADVSTDA

-1271 KTMSSFADVS
+1271 KAMSSFADVS
-1281 MDAYYAKAVAWA
+1281 TDAYYAKAVAWA

-1376 IVTFLY
+1376 IVTFLF

>member
-1 MKHITSKLLS
+1 MKHKLLS
-11 LLLTLAMLLSMIPAA
+11 ILLCLAMALSLLPTAA
-26 YAAGTEGTTEG
+26 LAEEATGAGPIKVGETSYSSFSEAVGAALGENGVITYEISG
-37 NTSTEKVVA
+37 KVEVNDTGWVQVA
-46 KDGETTATTETL
+46 KAGLIDLSKVEFIGITDDAEICITGGLAILADQKYDIDVSFTNLKLSKPNPTY
-58 NGSTTV
+58 GGDYGHSTNYFTCWLRN
-64 TSSNAATAVDK
+64 TNAA
-75 GTEANPYTLSE
+75 E
-86 LGAMTRD
+86 
-93 AYIAAQNA
+93 
-101 LDGTMYVTVGDY
+101 
-113 SYTDKGTLGNGVRND
+113 
-128 TLYQTE
+128 
-134 DRSVLNGYNSNGY
+134 
-147 LGEKNDGANGKNIVF
+147 
-162 VGGTITSGAT
+162 
-172 GYTSIDNIGTSLLL
+172 
-186 AVPAYTNVTFEGITF
+186 
-201 NNVMSFD
+201 
-208 YQLYTSPWSQ
+208 
-218 LGELKFDGCTFNG
+218 
-231 IIVGAIAAQTLT
+231 
-243 FNGCTFT
+243 
-250 DYTNS
+250 
-255 TSANNSNPTW
+255 
-265 IRPAYGNWTKDDNK
+265 
-279 GQGSDFKSLTTI
+279 
-291 NFTGNTVTSTR
+291 NTVTYTNCTFPNGVCNNQYGKTVFDRCQFTNATSGKFNLWNYGGNTEVKGSTFIGTR
-302 PVKFERIAQWEMP
+302 GIKTYNEGDLDVAPTVTVTDTSFDGLTEKAAIVASKP
-315 TTVTATGNSFDISAQ
+315 TNITLTTVTAVDCTKGLLQKDIEGSAGEQKVTIEANGTGISGDFNITGKKDAEAAKNEFNI
-330 TDDTAEGKT
+330 TAGTFAGEI
-339 KNVGLYFGANA
+339 NNDYLAPGAN
-350 KFDLVAENNKKA
+350 FDATTGE
-362 EGSSTAAL
+362 
-370 YTAVYSAPDGT
+370 
-381 SHAGLPAGSTVK
+381 VK
-393 DSSGNDTTLT
+393 MSY
-403 DALEWKGTKD
+403 
-413 DVLTLKTECE
+413 V
-423 AKIGDAYYAT
+423 AKIGDTEYPT
-433 LADAFAAANKTGDT
+433 LADAFAAADKTGDT

-453 DINMTGKN
+453 DINMTGKS

-469 NHGQGVITLNGN
+469 YHGQGVITLNGN

-550 STGDARVGGLIGWTS
+550 STDGARVGGLIGWTS

-570 NDGPVDTKV
+570 NDGPVDTRV
-579 TLTNCSVENV
+579 TLTNCSVEKV

-624 KCTETGKSWR
+624 TCTETGKSWR

-641 ANVGQITVDA
+641 ANDGQITVDA
-651 ATSASKNILTQ
+651 ATSASQNTLTQ
-662 ENASTQKPEGN
+662 ENADPQKPKDS

-719 MKPNANTVAMIGA
+719 VKPNEGTVAMIGA
-732 TVYSSLP
+732 REYTTLP
-739 DAINKANTGDTVKLL
+739 DAITAAKDGDTIKLL

-778 TAATASN
+778 TAATASTATV
-785 RSEPK
+785 
-790 DEKNSAIWVTAE
+790 KNSAIWVTAE
-802 NVNLTINGMT
+802 KVNLTIDGTT
-812 AGSGMKMGDTHNTE
+812 AGSGMTMGDTHDTNWE
-826 WKTKVWGFVDLREG
+826 AKVWGFVDLREG
-840 SAGSTVTINGG
+840 SAGSTVTVNGG

-861 NYHYTAL
+861 SYHYTAL

-890 VKASG
+890 VKASS
-895 CGEVIVSG
+895 CGEVVVSG

-1339 LTDSYYANAVAWAVE
+1339 LADSYYANAVDWAVE

>member
-1 MKHITSKLLS
+1 MALS
-11 LLLTLAMLLSMIPAA
+11 LLPTAALA
-26 YAAGTEGTTEG
+26 E
-37 NTSTEKVVA
+37 
-46 KDGETTATTETL
+46 
-58 NGSTTV
+58 
-64 TSSNAATAVDK
+64 
-75 GTEANPYTLSE
+75 
-86 LGAMTRD
+86 
-93 AYIAAQNA
+93 
-101 LDGTMYVTVGDY
+101 
-113 SYTDKGTLGNGVRND
+113 
-128 TLYQTE
+128 
-134 DRSVLNGYNSNGY
+134 
-147 LGEKNDGANGKNIVF
+147 
-162 VGGTITSGAT
+162 GAT
-172 GYTSIDNIGTSLLL
+172 GAGPIKVGGKTYSSFSDAVNAAAPDENGVITYEISGKVDVTDTGWVQVAKASLADLSKVAFVGINDDAEICITGGLAILADQKYDIDVSF
-186 AVPAYTNVTFEGITF
+186 TN
-201 NNVMSFD
+201 
-208 YQLYTSPWSQ
+208 
-218 LGELKFDGCTFNG
+218 LK
-231 IIVGAIAAQTLT
+231 L
-243 FNGCTFT
+243 
-250 DYTNS
+250 S
-255 TSANNSNPTW
+255 KPNPT
-265 IRPAYGNWTKDDNK
+265 YGGDYGHSTNY
-279 GQGSDFKSLTTI
+279 
-291 NFTGNTVTSTR
+291 FTCWLRNTGAAENTVTYTNCVFPNGVCNNQYGKTVFDRCQFTNDTSGKFNLWNYGGNTEVKGSTFTGTR
-302 PVKFERIAQWEMP
+302 GIKTYNEGDLDVAPTVTVTDTSFDGLTEKAAIVASKP
-315 TTVTATGNSFDISAQ
+315 TNITLTTVTATDCTKGLLQKDIEGSKGEQKVTIEANGTGISGDFNITAQ
-330 TDDTAEGKT
+330 KDAEAAKNEFNITAGT
-339 KNVGLYFGANA
+339 FPGGINNDYLAPGAN
-350 KFDLVAENNKKA
+350 FDATTGE
-362 EGSSTAAL
+362 
-370 YTAVYSAPDGT
+370 
-381 SHAGLPAGSTVK
+381 VK
-393 DSSGNDTTLT
+393 MSY
-403 DALEWKGTKD
+403 
-413 DVLTLKTECE
+413 V
-423 AKIGDAYYAT
+423 AKIGDTEYPT
-433 LADAFAAANKTGDT
+433 LADAFAATDKTGDT

-453 DINMTGKN
+453 DINMTGKS

-469 NHGQGVITLNGN
+469 YHGQGVITLNGN

-641 ANVGQITVDA
+641 ANVGQVTVDA
-651 ATSASKNILTQ
+651 ATSASQNTLTQ
-662 ENASTQKPEGN
+662 ENADPQEPEDS
-673 IFGRDAVNDTGLV
+673 IFGRKEVGKAGLV
-686 IVDNK
+686 IIDNK

-719 MKPNANTVAMIGA
+719 VKPNEDTVAMIGSKEY
-732 TVYSSLP
+732 TPLP
-739 DAINKANTGDTVKLL
+739 DAITAADENATVTLL
-754 KDVTVTKPIEV
+754 KDVTVIKPIEV

-778 TAATASN
+778 TAATASD
-785 RSEPK
+785 RSESK
-790 DEKNSAIWVTAE
+790 DEKNSAIWVTAK

-826 WKTKVWGFVDLREG
+826 WKTKVWGFVDLRED

-861 NYHYTAL
+861 SYHYTAL

-1339 LTDSYYANAVAWAVE
+1339 LADSYYANAVDWAVE

>member
-11 LLLTLAMLLSMIPAA
+11 LLLTLAMLLSIIPAA
-26 YAAGTEGTTEG
+26 YAEGTEGTTEG
-37 NTSTEKVVA
+37 STSTEKVVA

-58 NGSTTV
+58 DGSTTV
-64 TSSNAATAVDK
+64 TGTNAATAVGD
-75 GTEANPYTLSE
+75 GTETNPYTLEQLSK
-86 LGAMTRD
+86 MTRD
-93 AYIAAQNA
+93 AYIEAQTR
-101 LDGTMYVTVGDY
+101 LGGTMYVTVGDY
-113 SYTDKGTLGNGVRND
+113 SYDTNGTLGNGVRND
-128 TLYQTE
+128 KPGQTE
-134 DRSVLNGYNSNGY
+134 DRNVLNGYNSNGY

-162 VGGTITSGAT
+162 VGGSITSGAN

-208 YQLYTSPWSQ
+208 YQLYTGPWSQ

-243 FNGCTFT
+243 FNGCEFKN
-250 DYTNS
+250 YTNEK
-255 TSANNSNPTW
+255 SANNSNPTW
-265 IRPAYGNWTKDDNK
+265 IRPAYGNWKKDDNE
-279 GQGSDFKSLTTI
+279 GQGDDFRSLTTI
-291 NFTGNTVTSTR
+291 NFTGNKVTSTR
-302 PVKFERIAQWEMP
+302 PVKFEYISQWDIRSK
-315 TTVTATGNSFDISAQ
+315 VTATGNYFDISAQ
-330 TDDTAEGKT
+330 KTDEPTEI
-339 KNVGLYFGANA
+339 KNVGLYLGAHTDANA
-350 KFDLVAENNKKA
+350 FDLVVDNNTKSDK
-362 EGSSTAAL
+362 TAAL
-370 YTAVYSAPDGT
+370 YTIPKGKT
-381 SHAGLPAGSTVK
+381 SLPAGSTVK
-393 DSSGNDTTLT
+393 DTAGKDIELT
-403 DALEWKGTKD
+403 DALKWKGTKD
-413 DVLTLKTECE
+413 DGLTLKTECE
-423 AKIGDAYYAT
+423 AKIGNAYYAT

-461 WTPVSVDG
+461 WTPLGVDG
-469 NHGQGVITLNGN
+469 YHGQGVITLNGN

-505 KDLTIAD
+505 KDLTIAG

-518 TNDQGIGA
+518 TNNQGIGA

-550 STGDARVGGLIGWTS
+550 STGGARVGGLIGWTS
-565 GYNKP
+565 GYNNQ

-641 ANVGQITVDA
+641 ANVGQVTVDA
-651 ATSASKNILTQ
+651 ATSASQNTLTQ
-662 ENASTQKPEGN
+662 ENADPQEPEDS
-673 IFGRDAVNDTGLV
+673 IFGRKEVGKAGLV
-686 IVDNK
+686 IIDNK

-719 MKPNANTVAMIGA
+719 VKPNEDTVAMIGSKEY
-732 TVYSSLP
+732 TTLP
-739 DAINKANTGDTVKLL
+739 DAITAADENATVTLL
-754 KDVTVTKPIEV
+754 KDVTVIKPIEV

-778 TAATASN
+778 TAATASD
-785 RSEPK
+785 RSESK
-790 DEKNSAIWVTAE
+790 DEKNSAIWVTAK

-861 NYHYTAL
+861 SYHYTAL

-1339 LTDSYYANAVAWAVE
+1339 LADSYYANAVDWAVE

-1376 IVTFLY
+1376 IVTFLF

>member
-1 MKHITSKLLS
+1 MALS
-11 LLLTLAMLLSMIPAA
+11 LLPTAALAEEATG
-26 YAAGTEGTTEG
+26 AGPI
-37 NTSTEKVVA
+37 KV
-46 KDGETTATTETL
+46 GET
-58 NGSTTV
+58 SY
-64 TSSNAATAVDK
+64 SSFSDAVNAAEPDGSGVITYEISGKVD
-75 GTEANPYTLSE
+75 
-86 LGAMTRD
+86 
-93 AYIAAQNA
+93 
-101 LDGTMYVTVGDY
+101 
-113 SYTDKGTLGNGVRND
+113 
-128 TLYQTE
+128 
-134 DRSVLNGYNSNGY
+134 
-147 LGEKNDGANGKNIVF
+147 
-162 VGGTITSGAT
+162 
-172 GYTSIDNIGTSLLL
+172 
-186 AVPAYTNVTFEGITF
+186 
-201 NNVMSFD
+201 
-208 YQLYTSPWSQ
+208 
-218 LGELKFDGCTFNG
+218 
-231 IIVGAIAAQTLT
+231 
-243 FNGCTFT
+243 
-250 DYTNS
+250 
-255 TSANNSNPTW
+255 
-265 IRPAYGNWTKDDNK
+265 
-279 GQGSDFKSLTTI
+279 
-291 NFTGNTVTSTR
+291 
-302 PVKFERIAQWEMP
+302 
-315 TTVTATGNSFDISAQ
+315 VTATGWVQVAKAGLTGPTKVKFVGKTGDAEICITGGLAILADQKYDIDVSFTNLKLSKPNPTYGGDYGHSTNYFTCWLRNTGAAENTVTYTNCTFPNGVCNNQYGKTVFNNCQFTNSANYNLWNYGGNTEVKNSAFTGVRGIKTYNEGTLAVAPTVKIEQTTFSGLTEKAAIVASNATDITLTNVTATGCIKGLLQKDIEGS
-330 TDDTAEGKT
+330 TDEQKVTIEANGTGISGDFNITAEMDAEAA
-339 KNVGLYFGANA
+339 KNEFNITAGTFPGGINNDYLAPGAN
-350 KFDLVAENNKKA
+350 FDATTGE
-362 EGSSTAAL
+362 
-370 YTAVYSAPDGT
+370 
-381 SHAGLPAGSTVK
+381 VK
-393 DSSGNDTTLT
+393 MSY
-403 DALEWKGTKD
+403 
-413 DVLTLKTECE
+413 V
-423 AKIGDAYYAT
+423 AKIGDTEYPT

-461 WTPVSVDG
+461 WTPVGVDG
-469 NHGQGVITLNGN
+469 YHGQGVITLNGN

-505 KDLTIAD
+505 KDLTIAG

-518 TNDQGIGA
+518 TNNQGIGA

-550 STGDARVGGLIGWTS
+550 STGGARVGGLIGWTS
-565 GYNKP
+565 GYNNQ

-641 ANVGQITVDA
+641 ANVGQVTVDA
-651 ATSASKNILTQ
+651 ATSASQNILMQ
-662 ENASTQKPEGN
+662 ENAGTQKPEDS
-673 IFGRDAVNDTGLV
+673 IFGRKEVGTDGLV
-686 IVDNK
+686 IIDNK

-698 YGDIV
+698 YDDIV

-719 MKPNANTVAMIGA
+719 VKPNENTVAMIGA
-732 TVYSSLP
+732 KEYTTLP
-739 DAINKANTGDTVKLL
+739 DAITAAKDGDTIKLL

-778 TAATASN
+778 TAATASTATV
-785 RSEPK
+785 
-790 DEKNSAIWVTAE
+790 KNSAIWVTAE
-802 NVNLTINGMT
+802 KVNLTIDGTT
-812 AGSGMKMGDTHNTE
+812 AGSGMTMGDTHDTNWE
-826 WKTKVWGFVDLREG
+826 AKVWGFVDLREG
-840 SAGSTVTINGG
+840 SAGSTVTVNGG

-861 NYHYTAL
+861 SYHYTAL

-890 VKASG
+890 VKASS
-895 CGEVIVSG
+895 CGEVVVSG

-940 VGSNATLENCEIK
+940 VGRNATLENCEIK

-982 TYTAPYAAYV
+982 IYTAPYAAYV
-992 YNSGGT
+992 YSSGGT

-1212 ETLDFADVPTDA
+1212 ETLDFADVSTDA

>member
-1 MKHITSKLLS
+1 MALS
-11 LLLTLAMLLSMIPAA
+11 LLPTAALAEEATG
-26 YAAGTEGTTEG
+26 AGPI
-37 NTSTEKVVA
+37 KV
-46 KDGETTATTETL
+46 GETSYSLFSDA
-58 NGSTTV
+58 V
-64 TSSNAATAVDK
+64 NAAEPDGSGVITYEISGKVD
-75 GTEANPYTLSE
+75 
-86 LGAMTRD
+86 
-93 AYIAAQNA
+93 
-101 LDGTMYVTVGDY
+101 
-113 SYTDKGTLGNGVRND
+113 
-128 TLYQTE
+128 
-134 DRSVLNGYNSNGY
+134 
-147 LGEKNDGANGKNIVF
+147 
-162 VGGTITSGAT
+162 
-172 GYTSIDNIGTSLLL
+172 
-186 AVPAYTNVTFEGITF
+186 
-201 NNVMSFD
+201 
-208 YQLYTSPWSQ
+208 
-218 LGELKFDGCTFNG
+218 
-231 IIVGAIAAQTLT
+231 
-243 FNGCTFT
+243 
-250 DYTNS
+250 
-255 TSANNSNPTW
+255 
-265 IRPAYGNWTKDDNK
+265 
-279 GQGSDFKSLTTI
+279 
-291 NFTGNTVTSTR
+291 
-302 PVKFERIAQWEMP
+302 
-315 TTVTATGNSFDISAQ
+315 VTATGWVQVAKAGLTGPTKVKFVGKTGDAEICITGGLAILADQKYDIDVSFTNLKLSKPNPTYGGDYGHSTNYFTCWLRNTGAAENTVTYTNCTFPNGVCNNQYGKTVFNNCQFTNSANYNLWNYGGNTEVKNSAFTGVRGIKTYNEGTLAVAPTVKIEQTTFSGLTEKAAIVASKATDITLTNVTATGCIKGLLQKDIEGS
-330 TDDTAEGKT
+330 TDEQKVTIEANGTGISGDFNITAEMDAEAA
-339 KNVGLYFGANA
+339 KNEFNITAGTFPGGINNDYLAPGAN
-350 KFDLVAENNKKA
+350 FDATTGE
-362 EGSSTAAL
+362 
-370 YTAVYSAPDGT
+370 
-381 SHAGLPAGSTVK
+381 VK
-393 DSSGNDTTLT
+393 MSY
-403 DALEWKGTKD
+403 
-413 DVLTLKTECE
+413 V
-423 AKIGDAYYAT
+423 AKIGDTEYPT

-461 WTPVSVDG
+461 WTPVGVDG
-469 NHGQGVITLNGN
+469 YHGQGVITLNGN

-505 KDLTIAD
+505 KDLTIAG

-518 TNDQGIGA
+518 TNNQGIGA

-550 STGDARVGGLIGWTS
+550 STGGARVGGLIGWTS

-641 ANVGQITVDA
+641 ANVGQVTVDA
-651 ATSASKNILTQ
+651 ATSASQNTLTQ
-662 ENASTQKPEGN
+662 ENADPQEPEDS
-673 IFGRDAVNDTGLV
+673 IFGRKEVGKAGLV
-686 IVDNK
+686 IIDNK

-719 MKPNANTVAMIGA
+719 VKPNEDTVAMIGSKEY
-732 TVYSSLP
+732 TTLP
-739 DAINKANTGDTVKLL
+739 DAITAADENATVTLL
-754 KDVTVTKPIEV
+754 KDVTVIKPIEV

-778 TAATASN
+778 TAATASD
-785 RSEPK
+785 RSESK
-790 DEKNSAIWVTAE
+790 DEKNSAIWVTAK

-861 NYHYTAL
+861 SYHYTAL

-1141 KHGDVTVSPKS
+1141 KHGDVTVSPKN
-1152 ASKGDTVTITVKP
+1152 ASKGDRVTVTVTP
-1165 DSGYELDTLT
+1165 DKGYELDKLT
-1175 VKDASGSK
+1175 VKDASGNK
-1183 IKVKDKGD
+1183 LKLTDKGN
-1191 GKFTFTM
+1191 GKYTFTM
-1198 PASKVT
+1198 PGSKVT
-1204 VSAEFAEI
+1204 VSAEFVEEQAASI
-1212 ETLDFADVPTDA
+1212 FADVPA
-1224 YYYEAVKWAAKKGIT
+1224 
-1239 GGIGNGLFG
+1239 
-1248 PNQPCTRAQIVTFL
+1248 
-1262 WRAAGSPEP
+1262 
-1271 KTMSSFADVS
+1271 
-1281 MDAYYAKAVAWA
+1281 DAYYAKAVEWA
-1293 VENGI
+1293 VKKGI
-1298 TTGTGDGKF
+1298 TNGK
-1307 SPDATCTRA
+1307 AN
-1316 QSVTFLFRA
+1316 
-1325 IGKLVDSKAEFSDV
+1325 GKACCQKISQP
-1339 LTDSYYANAVAWAVE
+1339 
-1354 NGVTNGIG
+1354 
-1362 DGLFGPDN
+1362 GLIR
-1370 SCTRAQ
+1370 C
-1376 IVTFLY
+1376 
-1382 RAYQGK
+1382 

>member
-1 MKHITSKLLS
+1 MKHKLLS
-11 LLLTLAMLLSMIPAA
+11 ILLCLAMALSLLPTAA
-26 YAAGTEGTTEG
+26 LAE
-37 NTSTEKVVA
+37 
-46 KDGETTATTETL
+46 GETGAGPIKVGET
-58 NGSTTV
+58 SY
-64 TSSNAATAVDK
+64 SSFSDAVNAAEPDGSGVITYEISGKVD
-75 GTEANPYTLSE
+75 
-86 LGAMTRD
+86 
-93 AYIAAQNA
+93 
-101 LDGTMYVTVGDY
+101 
-113 SYTDKGTLGNGVRND
+113 
-128 TLYQTE
+128 
-134 DRSVLNGYNSNGY
+134 
-147 LGEKNDGANGKNIVF
+147 
-162 VGGTITSGAT
+162 
-172 GYTSIDNIGTSLLL
+172 
-186 AVPAYTNVTFEGITF
+186 
-201 NNVMSFD
+201 
-208 YQLYTSPWSQ
+208 
-218 LGELKFDGCTFNG
+218 
-231 IIVGAIAAQTLT
+231 
-243 FNGCTFT
+243 
-250 DYTNS
+250 
-255 TSANNSNPTW
+255 
-265 IRPAYGNWTKDDNK
+265 
-279 GQGSDFKSLTTI
+279 
-291 NFTGNTVTSTR
+291 
-302 PVKFERIAQWEMP
+302 
-315 TTVTATGNSFDISAQ
+315 VTATGWVQVAKAGLTGPTKVEFV
-330 TDDTAEGKT
+330 GKT
-339 KNVGLYFGANA
+339 GDAEICITGGLAILADQKYDIDVSFTNLKLSKPNPTYGGDYGHSTNYFTCWLRNTGAAENTVTYTNCTFPNGVCNNQYGKTVFNNCKFTNNTAGLSNLWNYGGETKVEECTFTGTRGIKMYNEGTLQNPPSIEIKNTNFTGMTEKAAIVVSKAANVTLNTVGATDCTMGLLQKDIEGSTDEQKVTIEANGTGISGDFNITAQKDAEAAKNEFNITAGTFAGEINNDYLAPGAN
-350 KFDLVAENNKKA
+350 FDATTGE
-362 EGSSTAAL
+362 
-370 YTAVYSAPDGT
+370 
-381 SHAGLPAGSTVK
+381 VK
-393 DSSGNDTTLT
+393 MSY
-403 DALEWKGTKD
+403 
-413 DVLTLKTECE
+413 V
-423 AKIGDAYYAT
+423 AKIGDTEYPT

-461 WTPVSVDG
+461 WTPVEVDG
-469 NHGQGVITLNGN
+469 YHGQGVITLNGN

-512 ADINDT
+512 ADIDGT
-518 TNDQGIGA
+518 TNNLGIGA

-641 ANVGQITVDA
+641 ANVGQVTVDA
-651 ATSASKNILTQ
+651 ATSASQNFLTQ
-662 ENASTQKPEGN
+662 ENASTQKPEDS
-673 IFGRDAVNDTGLV
+673 IFGRKEVGTDGLV
-686 IVDNK
+686 IIDNK

-719 MKPNANTVAMIGA
+719 VKPKEDTVAMIGA
-732 TVYSSLP
+732 KEYPTLTA
-739 DAINKANTGDTVKLL
+739 AINEANTGDTVKLVNN
-754 KDVTVTKPIEV
+754 VTVTKPIEV

-778 TAATASN
+778 TAATASTATV
-785 RSEPK
+785 
-790 DEKNSAIWVTAE
+790 KNSAIWVTAE
-802 NVNLTINGMT
+802 KVNLTIDGTT
-812 AGSGMKMGDTHNTE
+812 AGSGMTMGDTHDTNWE
-826 WKTKVWGFVDLREG
+826 AKVWGFVDLREG
-840 SAGSTVTINGG
+840 SAGSTVTVNGG

-861 NYHYTAL
+861 SYHYTAL

-890 VKASG
+890 VKASS
-895 CGEVIVSG
+895 CGEVVVSG

-940 VGSNATLENCEIK
+940 VGRNATLENCEIK

-982 TYTAPYAAYV
+982 IYTAPYAAYV
-992 YNSGGT
+992 YSSGGT

-1339 LTDSYYANAVAWAVE
+1339 LADSYYANAVDWAVE

>member
-1 MKHITSKLLS
+1 MKHKLLS
-11 LLLTLAMLLSMIPAA
+11 ILLCLAMALSLLPTAA
-26 YAAGTEGTTEG
+26 LAE
-37 NTSTEKVVA
+37 
-46 KDGETTATTETL
+46 GETGAGPIKVGET
-58 NGSTTV
+58 SY
-64 TSSNAATAVDK
+64 SSFSDAVNAAEPDGSGVITYEISGKVD
-75 GTEANPYTLSE
+75 
-86 LGAMTRD
+86 
-93 AYIAAQNA
+93 
-101 LDGTMYVTVGDY
+101 
-113 SYTDKGTLGNGVRND
+113 
-128 TLYQTE
+128 
-134 DRSVLNGYNSNGY
+134 
-147 LGEKNDGANGKNIVF
+147 
-162 VGGTITSGAT
+162 
-172 GYTSIDNIGTSLLL
+172 
-186 AVPAYTNVTFEGITF
+186 
-201 NNVMSFD
+201 
-208 YQLYTSPWSQ
+208 
-218 LGELKFDGCTFNG
+218 
-231 IIVGAIAAQTLT
+231 
-243 FNGCTFT
+243 
-250 DYTNS
+250 
-255 TSANNSNPTW
+255 
-265 IRPAYGNWTKDDNK
+265 
-279 GQGSDFKSLTTI
+279 
-291 NFTGNTVTSTR
+291 
-302 PVKFERIAQWEMP
+302 
-315 TTVTATGNSFDISAQ
+315 VTATGWVQVAKAGLTGPTKVEFV
-330 TDDTAEGKT
+330 GKT
-339 KNVGLYFGANA
+339 GDAEICITGGLAILADQKYDIDVSFTNLKLSKPNPTYGGDYGHSTNYFTCWLRNTGAAENTVTYTNCTFPNGVCNNQYGKTVFNNCKFTNNTAGLSNLWNYGGETKVEECTFTGTRGIKMYNEGTLQNPPSIEIKNTNFTGMTEKAAIVVSKAANVTLNTVGATDCTMGLLQKDIEGSTDEQKVTIEANGTGISGDFNITAQKDAEAAKNEFNITAGTFAGEINNDYLAPGAN
-350 KFDLVAENNKKA
+350 FDATTGE
-362 EGSSTAAL
+362 
-370 YTAVYSAPDGT
+370 
-381 SHAGLPAGSTVK
+381 VK
-393 DSSGNDTTLT
+393 MSY
-403 DALEWKGTKD
+403 
-413 DVLTLKTECE
+413 V
-423 AKIGDAYYAT
+423 AKIGDTEYPT

-461 WTPVSVDG
+461 WTPVEVDG
-469 NHGQGVITLNGN
+469 YHGQGVITLNGN

-512 ADINDT
+512 ADIDGT
-518 TNDQGIGA
+518 TNNLGIGA

-641 ANVGQITVDA
+641 ANVGQVTVDA
-651 ATSASKNILTQ
+651 ATSASQNFLTQ
-662 ENASTQKPEGN
+662 ENASTQKPEDS
-673 IFGRDAVNDTGLV
+673 IFGRKEVGTDGLM
-686 IVDNK
+686 IIDNK

-719 MKPNANTVAMIGA
+719 VKPKEDTVAMIGA
-732 TVYSSLP
+732 KEYPTLTA
-739 DAINKANTGDTVKLL
+739 AINEANTGDTVKLVNN
-754 KDVTVTKPIEV
+754 VTVTKPIEV

-778 TAATASN
+778 TAATASTATV
-785 RSEPK
+785 
-790 DEKNSAIWVTAE
+790 KNSAIWVTAE
-802 NVNLTINGMT
+802 KVNLTIDGTT
-812 AGSGMKMGDTHNTE
+812 AGSGMTMGDTHDTNWE
-826 WKTKVWGFVDLREG
+826 AKVWGFVDLREG
-840 SAGSTVTINGG
+840 SAGSTVTVNGG

-861 NYHYTAL
+861 SYHYTAL

-890 VKASG
+890 VKASS
-895 CGEVIVSG
+895 CGEVVVSG

-940 VGSNATLENCEIK
+940 VGRNATLENCEIK

-982 TYTAPYAAYV
+982 IYTAPYAAYV
-992 YNSGGT
+992 YSSGGT

-1224 YYYEAVKWAAKKGIT
+1224 YYYEAVKWEQEKGIT

-1271 KTMSSFADVS
+1271 KSMSSFSDVS
-1281 MDAYYAKAVAWA
+1281 ADSYYAKAVAWA

-1376 IVTFLY
+1376 IVTFLF

>member
-1 MKHITSKLLS
+1 MKHKLLS
-11 LLLTLAMLLSMIPAA
+11 ILLCLAMALSLLPTAA
-26 YAAGTEGTTEG
+26 LAEGETGAGPIKVGGETYSSFSDAVNAAAPDENGVITYEISG
-37 NTSTEKVVA
+37 KVDVTDTGWVQVA
-46 KDGETTATTETL
+46 KAGLADLSKVAFVGINDDAEICITGGLAILADQKYDIDVSFTNL
-58 NGSTTV
+58 KLS
-64 TSSNAATAVDK
+64 K
-75 GTEANPYTLSE
+75 PNPTY
-86 LGAMTRD
+86 G
-93 AYIAAQNA
+93 
-101 LDGTMYVTVGDY
+101 GDY
-113 SYTDKGTLGNGVRND
+113 GHSTNYFTCWLRN
-128 TLYQTE
+128 T
-134 DRSVLNGYNSNGY
+134 
-147 LGEKNDGANGKNIVF
+147 GA
-162 VGGTITSGAT
+162 A
-172 GYTSIDNIGTSLLL
+172 
-186 AVPAYTNVTFEGITF
+186 E
-201 NNVMSFD
+201 
-208 YQLYTSPWSQ
+208 
-218 LGELKFDGCTFNG
+218 
-231 IIVGAIAAQTLT
+231 
-243 FNGCTFT
+243 
-250 DYTNS
+250 
-255 TSANNSNPTW
+255 
-265 IRPAYGNWTKDDNK
+265 
-279 GQGSDFKSLTTI
+279 
-291 NFTGNTVTSTR
+291 NTVTYTNCVFPNGVCNNQYGKTVFDRCQFTNDTSGKFNLWNYGGNTEVKGSTFTGTR
-302 PVKFERIAQWEMP
+302 GIKTYNEGDLDVAPTVTVTDTSFDGLTDKAAIVASKP
-315 TTVTATGNSFDISAQ
+315 TNITLTTVTATDCTKGLLQKDIEGSKGEQKVTIEANGTGISGDFNITAQ
-330 TDDTAEGKT
+330 KDAEAAKNEFNITAGT
-339 KNVGLYFGANA
+339 FPGGINNDYLAPGAN
-350 KFDLVAENNKKA
+350 FDATTGE
-362 EGSSTAAL
+362 
-370 YTAVYSAPDGT
+370 
-381 SHAGLPAGSTVK
+381 VK
-393 DSSGNDTTLT
+393 MSY
-403 DALEWKGTKD
+403 
-413 DVLTLKTECE
+413 V
-423 AKIGDAYYAT
+423 AKIGDTEYPT

-453 DINMTGKN
+453 DINMTGKS
-461 WTPVSVDG
+461 WTPVEVDG
-469 NHGQGVITLNGN
+469 YHGQGVITLNGN

-512 ADINDT
+512 ADIDGT
-518 TNDQGIGA
+518 TNNLGIGA

-641 ANVGQITVDA
+641 ANVGQVTVDA
-651 ATSASKNILTQ
+651 ATSASQNFLTQ
-662 ENASTQKPEGN
+662 ENASTQKPEDS
-673 IFGRDAVNDTGLV
+673 IFGRKEVGTDGLM
-686 IVDNK
+686 IIDNK

-719 MKPNANTVAMIGA
+719 VKPKEDTVAMIGA
-732 TVYSSLP
+732 KEYPTLT
-739 DAINKANTGDTVKLL
+739 DAINEANTGDTVKLVNN
-754 KDVTVTKPIEV
+754 VTVTKPIEV

-778 TAATASN
+778 TAATASQN
-785 RSEPK
+785 
-790 DEKNSAIWVTAE
+790 DAKNSPIWVTAK

-861 NYHYTAL
+861 SYHYTAL

-1008 VVRADATTDT
+1008 VVRADATTDA

-1339 LTDSYYANAVAWAVE
+1339 LADSYYANAVDWAVE

>member
-1 MKHITSKLLS
+1 MALS
-11 LLLTLAMLLSMIPAA
+11 LLPTAALA
-26 YAAGTEGTTEG
+26 E
-37 NTSTEKVVA
+37 
-46 KDGETTATTETL
+46 
-58 NGSTTV
+58 
-64 TSSNAATAVDK
+64 
-75 GTEANPYTLSE
+75 
-86 LGAMTRD
+86 
-93 AYIAAQNA
+93 
-101 LDGTMYVTVGDY
+101 
-113 SYTDKGTLGNGVRND
+113 
-128 TLYQTE
+128 
-134 DRSVLNGYNSNGY
+134 
-147 LGEKNDGANGKNIVF
+147 
-162 VGGTITSGAT
+162 GAT
-172 GYTSIDNIGTSLLL
+172 GAGPIKVGGKTYSSFSDAVNAAAPDENGVITYEISGKVDVTDTGWVQVAKAGLADLSKVAFVGINDDAEICITGGLAILADQKYDIDVSFTNLKLSKPNPTYGGDYGHSTNYFTCWLRNTG
-186 AVPAYTNVTFEGITF
+186 AAENTVTYTNCTFPNGVCNNQYGKTVF
-201 NNVMSFD
+201 NNCKFTNNTAGLSNLWN
-208 YQLYTSPWSQ
+208 YG
-218 LGELKFDGCTFNG
+218 GETK
-231 IIVGAIAAQTLT
+231 VEE
-243 FNGCTFT
+243 CTFT
-250 DYTNS
+250 GTRGIKMYNEGTLQ
-255 TSANNSNPTW
+255 NPPSIEIKNT
-265 IRPAYGNWTKDDNK
+265 
-279 GQGSDFKSLTTI
+279 
-291 NFTGNTVTSTR
+291 NFTGMTEKAAIVVSKAANVTLNTVGATDCTMGLLQKDIEGSTDEQK
-302 PVKFERIAQWEMP
+302 VTIEANGTGISGDFNITAQKDAEAAKNEFNI
-315 TTVTATGNSFDISAQ
+315 TAGTFAGEINNDYLAP
-330 TDDTAEGKT
+330 
-339 KNVGLYFGANA
+339 GAN
-350 KFDLVAENNKKA
+350 FDATTGE
-362 EGSSTAAL
+362 
-370 YTAVYSAPDGT
+370 
-381 SHAGLPAGSTVK
+381 VK
-393 DSSGNDTTLT
+393 MSY
-403 DALEWKGTKD
+403 
-413 DVLTLKTECE
+413 V
-423 AKIGDAYYAT
+423 AKIGDTEYPT
-433 LADAFAAANKTGDT
+433 LADAFADANKTGDT

-469 NHGQGVITLNGN
+469 YHGQGVITLNGN

-550 STGDARVGGLIGWTS
+550 STGGARVGGLIGWTS

-624 KCTETGKSWR
+624 KCAETEKSWR
-634 VGDLVGT
+634 VGGLVGT

-651 ATSASKNILTQ
+651 ASSASGNTLKQNSSASEEASDKIL
-662 ENASTQKPEGN
+662 
-673 IFGRDAVNDTGLV
+673 GRDAVNDTGLV

-712 EVSKGHW
+712 EVSKGRW

-732 TVYSSLP
+732 REYSTLP
-739 DAINKANTGDTVKLL
+739 DAITAAKDGDTIKLL

-778 TAATASN
+778 TAATASTATV
-785 RSEPK
+785 
-790 DEKNSAIWVTAE
+790 KNSAIWVTAE
-802 NVNLTINGMT
+802 KVNLTIDGTT
-812 AGSGMKMGDTHNTE
+812 AGSGMTMGDTHDTNWE
-826 WKTKVWGFVDLREG
+826 TKVWGFVDLREG
-840 SAGSTVTINGG
+840 SAGSTVTVNGG
-851 SYTGSTCASD
+851 SYTGSTCARDS
-861 NYHYTAL
+861 YHYTAL

-890 VKASG
+890 VKASS
-895 CGEVIVSG
+895 CGEVVVSG

-940 VGSNATLENCEIK
+940 VGRNATLENCEIK

-1339 LTDSYYANAVAWAVE
+1339 LADSYYANAVDWAVE

>member
-1 MKHITSKLLS
+1 MALS
-11 LLLTLAMLLSMIPAA
+11 LLPTAALA
-26 YAAGTEGTTEG
+26 E
-37 NTSTEKVVA
+37 
-46 KDGETTATTETL
+46 
-58 NGSTTV
+58 
-64 TSSNAATAVDK
+64 
-75 GTEANPYTLSE
+75 
-86 LGAMTRD
+86 
-93 AYIAAQNA
+93 
-101 LDGTMYVTVGDY
+101 
-113 SYTDKGTLGNGVRND
+113 
-128 TLYQTE
+128 
-134 DRSVLNGYNSNGY
+134 
-147 LGEKNDGANGKNIVF
+147 
-162 VGGTITSGAT
+162 GAT
-172 GYTSIDNIGTSLLL
+172 GAGPIKVGGETYSSFSDAVNAAAPDENGVITYEISGKVDVTDTGWVQVAKAGLADLSKVAFVGINDDAEICITGGLAILADQKYDIDVSF
-186 AVPAYTNVTFEGITF
+186 TN
-201 NNVMSFD
+201 
-208 YQLYTSPWSQ
+208 
-218 LGELKFDGCTFNG
+218 LK
-231 IIVGAIAAQTLT
+231 L
-243 FNGCTFT
+243 
-250 DYTNS
+250 S
-255 TSANNSNPTW
+255 KPNPT
-265 IRPAYGNWTKDDNK
+265 YGGDYGHSTNY
-279 GQGSDFKSLTTI
+279 
-291 NFTGNTVTSTR
+291 FTCWLRNTGAAENTVTYTNCVFPNGVCNNQYGKTVFDRCQFTNDTSGKFNLWNYGGNTEVKGSTFTGTR
-302 PVKFERIAQWEMP
+302 GIKTYNEGDLDVAPTVTVTDTSFDGLTEKAAIVASKP
-315 TTVTATGNSFDISAQ
+315 TNITLTTVTATDCTKGLLQKDIEGSKGEQKVTIEANGTGISGDFNITAQ
-330 TDDTAEGKT
+330 KDAEAAKNEFNITAGT
-339 KNVGLYFGANA
+339 FPGGINNDYLAPGAN
-350 KFDLVAENNKKA
+350 FDATTGE
-362 EGSSTAAL
+362 
-370 YTAVYSAPDGT
+370 
-381 SHAGLPAGSTVK
+381 VK
-393 DSSGNDTTLT
+393 MSY
-403 DALEWKGTKD
+403 
-413 DVLTLKTECE
+413 V
-423 AKIGDAYYAT
+423 AKIGDTEYPT
-433 LADAFAAANKTGDT
+433 LADAFAATDKTGDT

-453 DINMTGKN
+453 DINMTGKS

-469 NHGQGVITLNGN
+469 YHGQGVITLNGN

-550 STGDARVGGLIGWTS
+550 STGGARVGGLIGWTS

-579 TLTNCSVENV
+579 TLTNCSVEDV

-624 KCTETGKSWR
+624 TCTEMGKSWR

-641 ANVGQITVDA
+641 ANDGQITVDA
-651 ATSASKNILTQ
+651 ATSASQNTLTQ
-662 ENASTQKPEGN
+662 ENADPQKPKDS

-732 TVYSSLP
+732 TEYCTLP
-739 DAINKANTGDTVKLL
+739 AAITAAKNGETVKLL

-778 TAATASN
+778 TAATASTATV
-785 RSEPK
+785 
-790 DEKNSAIWVTAE
+790 KNSAIWVTAE
-802 NVNLTINGMT
+802 KVNLTIDGTT
-812 AGSGMKMGDTHNTE
+812 AGSGMTMGDTHDTNWE
-826 WKTKVWGFVDLREG
+826 AKVWGFVDLCEG
-840 SAGSTVTINGG
+840 SAGSTVTVNGG

-861 NYHYTAL
+861 NNHYTAL

-895 CGEVIVSG
+895 CGEVVVSG

-1339 LTDSYYANAVAWAVE
+1339 LADSYYANAVDWAVE

>member
-1 MKHITSKLLS
+1 MKHKLLS
-11 LLLTLAMLLSMIPAA
+11 ILLCLAMALSLLPTAA
-26 YAAGTEGTTEG
+26 LADEATGAGPIKVGGKTYSSFSDAVNAAAPDENGVITYEISGKVDVTDTGWVQVAKAGLTDLSKVAFVGINDDAEICITGGLAILADQKYDIDVSFTNLKLSKPNPTYGGDYGHSTNYFTCWLRNTGAAENTVTYTNCTFPNGVCNNQYGKTVFDRCQFTNATSGKFNLWNYGGNTEVKGSTFIGTRGIKMYNEGTLPNPPSIEIK
-37 NTSTEKVVA
+37 NT
-46 KDGETTATTETL
+46 
-58 NGSTTV
+58 
-64 TSSNAATAVDK
+64 
-75 GTEANPYTLSE
+75 
-86 LGAMTRD
+86 
-93 AYIAAQNA
+93 
-101 LDGTMYVTVGDY
+101 
-113 SYTDKGTLGNGVRND
+113 
-128 TLYQTE
+128 
-134 DRSVLNGYNSNGY
+134 
-147 LGEKNDGANGKNIVF
+147 
-162 VGGTITSGAT
+162 
-172 GYTSIDNIGTSLLL
+172 
-186 AVPAYTNVTFEGITF
+186 
-201 NNVMSFD
+201 
-208 YQLYTSPWSQ
+208 
-218 LGELKFDGCTFNG
+218 
-231 IIVGAIAAQTLT
+231 
-243 FNGCTFT
+243 
-250 DYTNS
+250 
-255 TSANNSNPTW
+255 
-265 IRPAYGNWTKDDNK
+265 
-279 GQGSDFKSLTTI
+279 
-291 NFTGNTVTSTR
+291 NFTGMTEKAAIVVSKAANVTLNTVGATDCTMGLLQKDIEGSTDEQK
-302 PVKFERIAQWEMP
+302 VTIEANGTGISGDFNITAQKDAEAAKNEFNI
-315 TTVTATGNSFDISAQ
+315 TAGTFAGEINNDYLAP
-330 TDDTAEGKT
+330 
-339 KNVGLYFGANA
+339 GAN
-350 KFDLVAENNKKA
+350 FDATTGE
-362 EGSSTAAL
+362 
-370 YTAVYSAPDGT
+370 
-381 SHAGLPAGSTVK
+381 VK
-393 DSSGNDTTLT
+393 MSY
-403 DALEWKGTKD
+403 
-413 DVLTLKTECE
+413 V
-423 AKIGDAYYAT
+423 AKIGDTEYPT

-505 KDLTIAD
+505 KYLTIAG
-512 ADINDT
+512 ANINET
-518 TNDQGIGA
+518 TNNPGIGA
-526 FINCVDSMTRIELD
+526 FINCVDSMPRIELD

-732 TVYSSLP
+732 TEYSSLP
-739 DAINKANTGDTVKLL
+739 DAINEANTGDTVKLL

-826 WKTKVWGFVDLREG
+826 GKTKVWGFVDLREG

-959 GDGTYLNCA
+959 GAGTHLNCA

-982 TYTAPYAAYV
+982 IYTAPYAAYV
-992 YNSGGT
+992 YSSGGT

-1008 VVRADATTDT
+1008 VVRADATTGK
-1018 TAVINIKNGSFNGE
+1018 TATINIKNGSFNGE

-1090 VYLTDPSGALASNYY
+1090 VYLTNPSGALASNYY

-1116 SYSAPS
+1116 SYSAPY

-1376 IVTFLY
+1376 IVTFLF

>member
-1 MKHITSKLLS
+1 MALS
-11 LLLTLAMLLSMIPAA
+11 LLPTAALA
-26 YAAGTEGTTEG
+26 E
-37 NTSTEKVVA
+37 
-46 KDGETTATTETL
+46 
-58 NGSTTV
+58 
-64 TSSNAATAVDK
+64 
-75 GTEANPYTLSE
+75 
-86 LGAMTRD
+86 
-93 AYIAAQNA
+93 
-101 LDGTMYVTVGDY
+101 
-113 SYTDKGTLGNGVRND
+113 
-128 TLYQTE
+128 
-134 DRSVLNGYNSNGY
+134 
-147 LGEKNDGANGKNIVF
+147 
-162 VGGTITSGAT
+162 GAT
-172 GYTSIDNIGTSLLL
+172 GAGPIKVGGETYSSFSDAVNAAAPDENGVITYEISGKVDVTDTGWVQVAKAGLADLSKVAFVGINDDAEICITGGLAILADQKYDIDVSF
-186 AVPAYTNVTFEGITF
+186 TN
-201 NNVMSFD
+201 
-208 YQLYTSPWSQ
+208 
-218 LGELKFDGCTFNG
+218 LK
-231 IIVGAIAAQTLT
+231 L
-243 FNGCTFT
+243 
-250 DYTNS
+250 S
-255 TSANNSNPTW
+255 KPNPT
-265 IRPAYGNWTKDDNK
+265 YGGDYGHSTNY
-279 GQGSDFKSLTTI
+279 
-291 NFTGNTVTSTR
+291 FTCWLRNTGAAENTVTYTNCVFPNGVCNNQYGKTVFDRCQFTNDTSGKFNLWNYGGNTEVKGSTFTGTR
-302 PVKFERIAQWEMP
+302 GIKTYNEGDLDVAPTVTVTDTSFDGLTEKAAIVASKP
-315 TTVTATGNSFDISAQ
+315 TNITLTTVTATDCTKGLLQKDIEGSKGEQKVTIEANGTGISGDFNITAQ
-330 TDDTAEGKT
+330 KDAEAAKNEFNITAGT
-339 KNVGLYFGANA
+339 FPGGINNDYLAPGAN
-350 KFDLVAENNKKA
+350 FDA
-362 EGSSTAAL
+362 T
-370 YTAVYSAPDGT
+370 T
-381 SHAGLPAGSTVK
+381 SEVK
-393 DSSGNDTTLT
+393 MSY
-403 DALEWKGTKD
+403 
-413 DVLTLKTECE
+413 V
-423 AKIGDAYYAT
+423 AKIGDTEYPT

-461 WTPVSVDG
+461 WTPVGVDG
-469 NHGQGVITLNGN
+469 YHGQGVITLNGN

-505 KDLTIAD
+505 KDLTIAG
-512 ADINDT
+512 ADINDK

-550 STGDARVGGLIGWTS
+550 STGGARVGGLIGWTS

-641 ANVGQITVDA
+641 ANVGQVTVDA
-651 ATSASKNILTQ
+651 ATSASQNTLTQ
-662 ENASTQKPEGN
+662 ENADPQEPEDS
-673 IFGRDAVNDTGLV
+673 IFGRKEVGKAGLV
-686 IVDNK
+686 IIDNK

-719 MKPNANTVAMIGA
+719 VKPNEDTVAMIGSKEY
-732 TVYSSLP
+732 TTLP
-739 DAINKANTGDTVKLL
+739 DAITAADENATVTLL
-754 KDVTVTKPIEV
+754 KDVTVIKPIEV

-778 TAATASN
+778 TAATASD
-785 RSEPK
+785 RSESK
-790 DEKNSAIWVTAE
+790 DEKNSAIWVTAK

-861 NYHYTAL
+861 SYHYTAL

-992 YNSGGT
+992 YSSGGT

-1008 VVRADATTDT
+1008 VVRADATTGK
-1018 TAVINIKNGSFNGE
+1018 TATINIKNGSFNGE

-1339 LTDSYYANAVAWAVE
+1339 LADSYYANAVDWAVE

>member
-1 MKHITSKLLS
+1 MKHKLLS
-11 LLLTLAMLLSMIPAA
+11 ILLCLAMALSLLPTAA
-26 YAAGTEGTTEG
+26 LAE
-37 NTSTEKVVA
+37 
-46 KDGETTATTETL
+46 
-58 NGSTTV
+58 
-64 TSSNAATAVDK
+64 
-75 GTEANPYTLSE
+75 
-86 LGAMTRD
+86 
-93 AYIAAQNA
+93 
-101 LDGTMYVTVGDY
+101 
-113 SYTDKGTLGNGVRND
+113 
-128 TLYQTE
+128 
-134 DRSVLNGYNSNGY
+134 
-147 LGEKNDGANGKNIVF
+147 
-162 VGGTITSGAT
+162 GAT
-172 GYTSIDNIGTSLLL
+172 GAGPIKVGGKTYSSFSDAVNAAAPDENGVITYEISGKVDVTDTGWVQVAKAGLADLSKVAFVGINDDAEICITGGLAILADQKYDIDVSFTNLKLSKPNPTYGGDYGHSTNYFTCWLRNTG
-186 AVPAYTNVTFEGITF
+186 AAENTVTYTNCTFPNGVCNNQYGKTVF
-201 NNVMSFD
+201 NNCKFTNNTAGLSNLWN
-208 YQLYTSPWSQ
+208 YG
-218 LGELKFDGCTFNG
+218 GETK
-231 IIVGAIAAQTLT
+231 VEE
-243 FNGCTFT
+243 CTFT
-250 DYTNS
+250 GTRGIKMYNEGTLQ
-255 TSANNSNPTW
+255 NPPSIEIKNT
-265 IRPAYGNWTKDDNK
+265 
-279 GQGSDFKSLTTI
+279 
-291 NFTGNTVTSTR
+291 NFTGMTEKAAIVVSKAANVTLNTVGATDCTMGLLQKDIEGSTDEQK
-302 PVKFERIAQWEMP
+302 VTIEANGTGISGDFNITAQKDAEAAKNEFNI
-315 TTVTATGNSFDISAQ
+315 TAGTFAGEINNDYLAP
-330 TDDTAEGKT
+330 
-339 KNVGLYFGANA
+339 GAN
-350 KFDLVAENNKKA
+350 FDATTGE
-362 EGSSTAAL
+362 
-370 YTAVYSAPDGT
+370 
-381 SHAGLPAGSTVK
+381 VK
-393 DSSGNDTTLT
+393 MSY
-403 DALEWKGTKD
+403 
-413 DVLTLKTECE
+413 V
-423 AKIGDAYYAT
+423 AKIGDTEYPT
-433 LADAFAAANKTGDT
+433 LADAFADANKTGDT

-469 NHGQGVITLNGN
+469 YHGQGVITLNGN

-550 STGDARVGGLIGWTS
+550 STGGARVGGLIGWTS

-624 KCTETGKSWR
+624 KCAETEKSWR
-634 VGDLVGT
+634 VGGLVGT

-651 ATSASKNILTQ
+651 ASSASGNTLKQNSSASEEASDKIL
-662 ENASTQKPEGN
+662 
-673 IFGRDAVNDTGLV
+673 GRDAVNDTGLV

-712 EVSKGHW
+712 EVSKGRW

-732 TVYSSLP
+732 REYSTLP
-739 DAINKANTGDTVKLL
+739 DAITAAKDGDTIKLL

-778 TAATASN
+778 TAATASTATV
-785 RSEPK
+785 
-790 DEKNSAIWVTAE
+790 KNSAIWVTAE
-802 NVNLTINGMT
+802 KVNLTIDGTT
-812 AGSGMKMGDTHNTE
+812 AGSGMTMGDTHDTNWE
-826 WKTKVWGFVDLREG
+826 TKVWGFVDLREG
-840 SAGSTVTINGG
+840 SAGSTVTVNGG
-851 SYTGSTCASD
+851 SYTGSTCARDS
-861 NYHYTAL
+861 YHYTAL

-890 VKASG
+890 VKASS
-895 CGEVIVSG
+895 CGEVVVSG

-940 VGSNATLENCEIK
+940 VGRNATLENCEIK

-1339 LTDSYYANAVAWAVE
+1339 LTNSYYANAVAWAVE

-1376 IVTFLY
+1376 IVTFLF

>member
-1 MKHITSKLLS
+1 MALS
-11 LLLTLAMLLSMIPAA
+11 LLPTAALAEEATGAGPIKVGETSYSSFSEAVGAA
-26 YAAGTEGTTEG
+26 LGENGVITYEISG
-37 NTSTEKVVA
+37 KVEVNDTGWVQVA
-46 KDGETTATTETL
+46 KAGLIDLSKVEFIGITDDAEICITGGLAILADQKYDIDVSFTNLKLSKPNPTY
-58 NGSTTV
+58 GGDYGHSTNYFTCWLRN
-64 TSSNAATAVDK
+64 TNAA
-75 GTEANPYTLSE
+75 E
-86 LGAMTRD
+86 
-93 AYIAAQNA
+93 
-101 LDGTMYVTVGDY
+101 
-113 SYTDKGTLGNGVRND
+113 
-128 TLYQTE
+128 
-134 DRSVLNGYNSNGY
+134 
-147 LGEKNDGANGKNIVF
+147 
-162 VGGTITSGAT
+162 
-172 GYTSIDNIGTSLLL
+172 
-186 AVPAYTNVTFEGITF
+186 
-201 NNVMSFD
+201 
-208 YQLYTSPWSQ
+208 
-218 LGELKFDGCTFNG
+218 
-231 IIVGAIAAQTLT
+231 
-243 FNGCTFT
+243 
-250 DYTNS
+250 
-255 TSANNSNPTW
+255 
-265 IRPAYGNWTKDDNK
+265 
-279 GQGSDFKSLTTI
+279 
-291 NFTGNTVTSTR
+291 NTVTYTNCTFPNGVCNNQYGKTVFDRCQFTNATSGKFNLWNYGGNTEVKGSTFIGTR
-302 PVKFERIAQWEMP
+302 SIKTYNEGDLDVAPTVTVTDTSFDGLTEKAAIVASKP
-315 TTVTATGNSFDISAQ
+315 TNITLTTVTAVDCTKGLLQKDIEGSAGEQKVTIEANSTGISGDFNITGKKDAEAAKNEFNI
-330 TDDTAEGKT
+330 TAGTFAGEI
-339 KNVGLYFGANA
+339 NNDYLAPGAN
-350 KFDLVAENNKKA
+350 FDATTGE
-362 EGSSTAAL
+362 
-370 YTAVYSAPDGT
+370 
-381 SHAGLPAGSTVK
+381 VK
-393 DSSGNDTTLT
+393 MSY
-403 DALEWKGTKD
+403 
-413 DVLTLKTECE
+413 V
-423 AKIGDAYYAT
+423 AKIGDTEYPT
-433 LADAFAAANKTGDT
+433 LADAFAAADKTGDT

-453 DINMTGKN
+453 DINMTGKS

-469 NHGQGVITLNGN
+469 YHGQGVITLNGN

-570 NDGPVDTKV
+570 NDGPVDTRV

-624 KCTETGKSWR
+624 TCTETGKSWR

-641 ANVGQITVDA
+641 ANDGQITVDA
-651 ATSASKNILTQ
+651 ATSASQNTLTQ
-662 ENASTQKPEGN
+662 ENADPQKPKDS
-673 IFGRDAVNDTGLV
+673 IFGRDAVNNTGLV

-719 MKPNANTVAMIGA
+719 VKPNEGTVAMIGA
-732 TVYSSLP
+732 REYATLP
-739 DAINKANTGDTVKLL
+739 DAITTAKDGDTIKLL

-778 TAATASN
+778 TAATASTATV
-785 RSEPK
+785 
-790 DEKNSAIWVTAE
+790 KNSAIWVTAE
-802 NVNLTINGMT
+802 KVNLTIDGTT
-812 AGSGMKMGDTHNTE
+812 AGSGMTMGDTHDTNWE
-826 WKTKVWGFVDLREG
+826 AKVWGFVDLREG
-840 SAGSTVTINGG
+840 SAGSTVTVNGG

-861 NYHYTAL
+861 SYHYTAL

-890 VKASG
+890 VKASI
-895 CGEVIVSG
+895 CGEVVVSG

-940 VGSNATLENCEIK
+940 VGRNATLENCEIK

-1090 VYLTDPSGALASNYY
+1090 VYLTNPSGALASNYY

-1116 SYSAPS
+1116 SYSAPY

>member
-1 MKHITSKLLS
+1 MKHKLLS
-11 LLLTLAMLLSMIPAA
+11 ILLCLAMALSLLPTAA
-26 YAAGTEGTTEG
+26 LAEEATGAGPIKVGETSYSSFSDAVNAAEPDESGVITYKISG
-37 NTSTEKVVA
+37 KVDVTDIGWVQVA
-46 KDGETTATTETL
+46 KAGLPD
-58 NGSTTV
+58 
-64 TSSNAATAVDK
+64 
-75 GTEANPYTLSE
+75 LSKVE
-86 LGAMTRD
+86 F
-93 AYIAAQNA
+93 I
-101 LDGTMYVTVGDY
+101 
-113 SYTDKGTLGNGVRND
+113 
-128 TLYQTE
+128 
-134 DRSVLNGYNSNGY
+134 
-147 LGEKNDGANGKNIVF
+147 
-162 VGGTITSGAT
+162 
-172 GYTSIDNIGTSLLL
+172 
-186 AVPAYTNVTFEGITF
+186 GITDDAEICITQG
-201 NNVMSFD
+201 VAILADQSYDIDVSF
-208 YQLYTSPWSQ
+208 
-218 LGELKFDGCTFNG
+218 EALK
-231 IIVGAIAAQTLT
+231 LT
-243 FNGCTFT
+243 KLNPQWAGDFGHSTNYFT
-250 DYTNS
+250 CWLRN
-255 TSANNSNPTW
+255 
-265 IRPAYGNWTKDDNK
+265 
-279 GQGSDFKSLTTI
+279 
-291 NFTGNTVTSTR
+291 TGRAENTVTYTNCTFPNGVCNNQYGKTVFNNCQFTNSANYNLWNYGGNTE
-302 PVKFERIAQWEMP
+302 VKNSAFIGVRGIKTYNEGTLAVAP
-315 TTVTATGNSFDISAQ
+315 TVKIEQTTFSGLTEKAAIVASKATDITLTNVTATGCIKGLLQKDIEGST
-330 TDDTAEGKT
+330 TDEQKVTIEANGTGISGDFNITAEMDAEAA
-339 KNVGLYFGANA
+339 KNEFNITAGTFPGGINNDYLAPGAN
-350 KFDLVAENNKKA
+350 FDATTGE
-362 EGSSTAAL
+362 
-370 YTAVYSAPDGT
+370 
-381 SHAGLPAGSTVK
+381 VK
-393 DSSGNDTTLT
+393 MSY
-403 DALEWKGTKD
+403 
-413 DVLTLKTECE
+413 V
-423 AKIGDAYYAT
+423 AKIGDTEYPT
-433 LADAFAAANKTGDT
+433 LTDAFAAANKTGDT

-505 KDLTIAD
+505 RDLTIAG

-518 TNDQGIGA
+518 TNNQGIGA

-550 STGDARVGGLIGWTS
+550 STGGARVGGLIGWTS
-565 GYNKP
+565 GYNNQ

-600 IGHAGANPATYHTI
+600 IGHAGANPATYHDI
-614 TGCTVKDSTL
+614 TDCTVSGCTLTSTKDS
-624 KCTETGKSWR
+624 GNY
-634 VGDLVGT
+634 VGTLVGT

-651 ATSASKNILTQ
+651 ASSASGNTLKQNSSASEEASDKIL
-662 ENASTQKPEGN
+662 
-673 IFGRDAVNDTGLV
+673 GRDAVNDTGLV

-719 MKPNANTVAMIGA
+719 VKPHEETVAMIGA
-732 TVYSSLP
+732 KEYTTLTA
-739 DAINKANTGDTVKLL
+739 AITAAKDGDTIKLL

-765 TKSMTLD
+765 MKSRTLD

-778 TAATASN
+778 TAATASTATV
-785 RSEPK
+785 
-790 DEKNSAIWVTAE
+790 KNSAIWVTAE
-802 NVNLTINGMT
+802 KVNLTIDGTT
-812 AGSGMKMGDTHNTE
+812 AGSGMTMEDTHDTNWE
-826 WKTKVWGFVDLREG
+826 AKVWGFVDLRDG

-861 NYHYTAL
+861 NNHYTAL

-895 CGEVIVSG
+895 CGEVVVSG

-982 TYTAPYAAYV
+982 IYTAPYAAYV
-992 YNSGGT
+992 YSSGGT

-1008 VVRADATTDT
+1008 VVRADATTGK
-1018 TAVINIKNGSFNGE
+1018 TATINIKNGSFNGE

-1090 VYLTDPSGALASNYY
+1090 VYLTNPSGALASNYY

-1339 LTDSYYANAVAWAVE
+1339 LADSYYANAVDWAVE

>member
-1 MKHITSKLLS
+1 MALS
-11 LLLTLAMLLSMIPAA
+11 LLPTAALA
-26 YAAGTEGTTEG
+26 E
-37 NTSTEKVVA
+37 
-46 KDGETTATTETL
+46 
-58 NGSTTV
+58 
-64 TSSNAATAVDK
+64 
-75 GTEANPYTLSE
+75 
-86 LGAMTRD
+86 
-93 AYIAAQNA
+93 
-101 LDGTMYVTVGDY
+101 
-113 SYTDKGTLGNGVRND
+113 
-128 TLYQTE
+128 
-134 DRSVLNGYNSNGY
+134 
-147 LGEKNDGANGKNIVF
+147 
-162 VGGTITSGAT
+162 GAT
-172 GYTSIDNIGTSLLL
+172 GAGPIKVGGKTYSSFSDAVNA
-186 AVPAYTNVTFEGITF
+186 AVPDENGVITYEISGKVDVTDTGWVQVAKAGLADLSKVAFVGINDDAEICITGGLAILADQKYDIDVSFTNLKLSKPNPTYGGDYGHSTNYFTCWLRNTGAAENTVTYTNCVFPNGVC
-201 NNVMSFD
+201 NNQYGKTVFD
-208 YQLYTSPWSQ
+208 NCKFTNNTAGLSNLWNYG
-218 LGELKFDGCTFNG
+218 GETK
-231 IIVGAIAAQTLT
+231 VEE
-243 FNGCTFT
+243 CTFT
-250 DYTNS
+250 GTRGIKMYNEGTLQ
-255 TSANNSNPTW
+255 NPPSIEIKNT
-265 IRPAYGNWTKDDNK
+265 
-279 GQGSDFKSLTTI
+279 
-291 NFTGNTVTSTR
+291 NFTGMTEKAAIVVSKAANVTLNTVGATDCTMGLLQKDIEGSTDEQK
-302 PVKFERIAQWEMP
+302 VTIEANGTGISGDFNITAQKDAEAAKNEFNI
-315 TTVTATGNSFDISAQ
+315 TAGTFAGEINNDYLAP
-330 TDDTAEGKT
+330 
-339 KNVGLYFGANA
+339 GAN
-350 KFDLVAENNKKA
+350 FDATTGE
-362 EGSSTAAL
+362 
-370 YTAVYSAPDGT
+370 
-381 SHAGLPAGSTVK
+381 VK
-393 DSSGNDTTLT
+393 MSY
-403 DALEWKGTKD
+403 
-413 DVLTLKTECE
+413 V
-423 AKIGDAYYAT
+423 AKIGDTEYPT

-461 WTPVSVDG
+461 WTPVGVDG
-469 NHGQGVITLNGN
+469 YHGQGVITLNGN

-505 KDLTIAD
+505 KDLTIAG

-550 STGDARVGGLIGWTS
+550 STGGARVGGLIGWTS

-641 ANVGQITVDA
+641 ANVGQVTVDA
-651 ATSASKNILTQ
+651 ATSASQNTLTQ
-662 ENASTQKPEGN
+662 ENADPQEPEDS
-673 IFGRDAVNDTGLV
+673 IFGRKEVGKAGLV
-686 IVDNK
+686 IIDNK

-719 MKPNANTVAMIGA
+719 VKPNENTVAMIGSKEY
-732 TVYSSLP
+732 TTLP
-739 DAINKANTGDTVKLL
+739 DAITAADENATVTLL
-754 KDVTVTKPIEV
+754 KDVTVIKPIEV

-778 TAATASN
+778 TAATASD
-785 RSEPK
+785 RSESK
-790 DEKNSAIWVTAE
+790 DEKNSAIWVTAK

-861 NYHYTAL
+861 SYHYTAL

-877 VLNNVSAETDERV
+877 ILNNVSAETDERV

-959 GDGTYLNCA
+959 GAGTHLNCA

-982 TYTAPYAAYV
+982 IYTAPYAAYV
-992 YNSGGT
+992 YSSGGT

-1090 VYLTDPSGALASNYY
+1090 VYLTNPSGALASNYY

-1116 SYSAPS
+1116 SYSAPYS
-1122 SGGGSSSSSRRYDV
+1122 GGSSSYDPTYPV
-1136 SAPSV
+1136 STPS
-1141 KHGDVTVSPKS
+1141 KTEHGTVTVSPKS
-1152 ASKGDTVTITVKP
+1152 ASKGDTVTVTVKP

-1339 LTDSYYANAVAWAVE
+1339 LADSYYANAVDWAVE

>member
-1 MKHITSKLLS
+1 MKHKLLS
-11 LLLTLAMLLSMIPAA
+11 ILLCLAMALSLLPTAA
-26 YAAGTEGTTEG
+26 LAE
-37 NTSTEKVVA
+37 
-46 KDGETTATTETL
+46 
-58 NGSTTV
+58 
-64 TSSNAATAVDK
+64 
-75 GTEANPYTLSE
+75 
-86 LGAMTRD
+86 
-93 AYIAAQNA
+93 
-101 LDGTMYVTVGDY
+101 
-113 SYTDKGTLGNGVRND
+113 
-128 TLYQTE
+128 
-134 DRSVLNGYNSNGY
+134 
-147 LGEKNDGANGKNIVF
+147 
-162 VGGTITSGAT
+162 GAT
-172 GYTSIDNIGTSLLL
+172 GAGPIKVGGETYSSFSDAVNAAAPDENGVITYEISGKVDVTDTGWVQVAKAGLADLSKVAFVGINDAAEICITGGLAILADQKYDIDVSF
-186 AVPAYTNVTFEGITF
+186 TN
-201 NNVMSFD
+201 
-208 YQLYTSPWSQ
+208 
-218 LGELKFDGCTFNG
+218 LK
-231 IIVGAIAAQTLT
+231 L
-243 FNGCTFT
+243 
-250 DYTNS
+250 S
-255 TSANNSNPTW
+255 KPNPT
-265 IRPAYGNWTKDDNK
+265 YGGDYGHSTNY
-279 GQGSDFKSLTTI
+279 
-291 NFTGNTVTSTR
+291 FTCWLRNTGAAENTVTYTNCVFPNGVCNNQYGKTVFDRCQFTNDTSGKFNLWNYGGNTEVKGSTFTGTR
-302 PVKFERIAQWEMP
+302 GIKTYNEGDLDVAPTVTVTDTSFDGLTEKAAIVASKP
-315 TTVTATGNSFDISAQ
+315 TNITLTTVTATDCTKGLLQKDIEGSTTDEQKVTIEANGTGISGDFNITAQKDAEAAKNEFNITAGTFPGGINNDYLAPGANFDA
-330 TDDTAEGKT
+330 TTGEGKMSY
-339 KNVGLYFGANA
+339 V
-350 KFDLVAENNKKA
+350 
-362 EGSSTAAL
+362 
-370 YTAVYSAPDGT
+370 
-381 SHAGLPAGSTVK
+381 
-393 DSSGNDTTLT
+393 
-403 DALEWKGTKD
+403 
-413 DVLTLKTECE
+413 
-423 AKIGDAYYAT
+423 AKIGDTEYPT
-433 LADAFAAANKTGDT
+433 LADAFAATDKTGDT

-453 DINMTGKN
+453 DINMTGKS

-469 NHGQGVITLNGN
+469 YHGQGVITLNGN

-550 STGDARVGGLIGWTS
+550 STGGARVGGLIGWTS

-641 ANVGQITVDA
+641 ANVGQVTVDA
-651 ATSASKNILTQ
+651 ATSASQNTLTQ

-673 IFGRDAVNDTGLV
+673 IFGRKEVGKAGLV
-686 IVDNK
+686 IIDNK
-691 VVAAGTA
+691 VVAAGTD
-698 YGDIV
+698 YGDGDIV

-719 MKPNANTVAMIGA
+719 VKPNEDAVAMIGA
-732 TVYSSLP
+732 REYSTLP
-739 DAINKANTGDTVKLL
+739 DAITAAKDGDTIKLL

-778 TAATASN
+778 TAATASTATV
-785 RSEPK
+785 
-790 DEKNSAIWVTAE
+790 KNSAIWVTAE
-802 NVNLTINGMT
+802 KVNLTIDGTT
-812 AGSGMKMGDTHNTE
+812 AGSGMTMRDTHDTNWE
-826 WKTKVWGFVDLREG
+826 AKVWGFVDLREG
-840 SAGSTVTINGG
+840 SAGSTVTVNGG

-861 NYHYTAL
+861 SYHYTAL

-890 VKASG
+890 VKASS
-895 CGEVIVSG
+895 CGEVVVSG

-940 VGSNATLENCEIK
+940 VGRNATLENCEIK

-1075 AYTYTVLAKSGLTSG
+1075 AYTYTVLAKSDLTSG

-1339 LTDSYYANAVAWAVE
+1339 LADSYYANAVDWAVE

>member
-1 MKHITSKLLS
+1 MKHKLLS
-11 LLLTLAMLLSMIPAA
+11 ILLCLAMALSLLPTAA
-26 YAAGTEGTTEG
+26 LAEEATGAGPIKVGETSYSSFSDAVNAAEPDESGVITYKISG
-37 NTSTEKVVA
+37 KVDVTDIGWVQVA
-46 KDGETTATTETL
+46 KAGLPD
-58 NGSTTV
+58 
-64 TSSNAATAVDK
+64 
-75 GTEANPYTLSE
+75 LSKVE
-86 LGAMTRD
+86 F
-93 AYIAAQNA
+93 I
-101 LDGTMYVTVGDY
+101 
-113 SYTDKGTLGNGVRND
+113 
-128 TLYQTE
+128 
-134 DRSVLNGYNSNGY
+134 
-147 LGEKNDGANGKNIVF
+147 
-162 VGGTITSGAT
+162 
-172 GYTSIDNIGTSLLL
+172 
-186 AVPAYTNVTFEGITF
+186 GITDDAEICITQG
-201 NNVMSFD
+201 VAILADQSYDIDVSF
-208 YQLYTSPWSQ
+208 
-218 LGELKFDGCTFNG
+218 EALK
-231 IIVGAIAAQTLT
+231 LT
-243 FNGCTFT
+243 KLNPQWAGDFGHSTNYFT
-250 DYTNS
+250 CWLRN
-255 TSANNSNPTW
+255 
-265 IRPAYGNWTKDDNK
+265 
-279 GQGSDFKSLTTI
+279 
-291 NFTGNTVTSTR
+291 TGRAENTVTYTNCTFPNGVCNNQYGKTVFNNCQFTNSANYNLWNYGGNTE
-302 PVKFERIAQWEMP
+302 VKNSAFIGVRGIKTYNEGTLAVAP
-315 TTVTATGNSFDISAQ
+315 TVKIEQTTFSGLTEKAAIVASKATDITLTNVTATGCIKGLLQKDIEGST
-330 TDDTAEGKT
+330 TDEQKVTIEANGTGISGDFNITAEMDAEAA
-339 KNVGLYFGANA
+339 KNEFNITAGTFPGGINNDYLAPGAN
-350 KFDLVAENNKKA
+350 FDATTGE
-362 EGSSTAAL
+362 
-370 YTAVYSAPDGT
+370 
-381 SHAGLPAGSTVK
+381 VK
-393 DSSGNDTTLT
+393 MSY
-403 DALEWKGTKD
+403 
-413 DVLTLKTECE
+413 V
-423 AKIGDAYYAT
+423 AKIGDTEYPT

-550 STGDARVGGLIGWTS
+550 STGGARVGGLIGWTS

-641 ANVGQITVDA
+641 ANVGQVTVDA
-651 ATSASKNILTQ
+651 ATSASQNTLTQ
-662 ENASTQKPEGN
+662 ENADPQEPEDS
-673 IFGRDAVNDTGLV
+673 IFGRKEVGKAGLV
-686 IVDNK
+686 IIDNK

-719 MKPNANTVAMIGA
+719 VKPNEDTVAMIGSKEY
-732 TVYSSLP
+732 TTLP
-739 DAINKANTGDTVKLL
+739 DAITAADENATVTLL

-778 TAATASN
+778 TAATASTATV
-785 RSEPK
+785 
-790 DEKNSAIWVTAE
+790 KNSAIWVTAE
-802 NVNLTINGMT
+802 KVNLTIDGTT
-812 AGSGMKMGDTHNTE
+812 AGSGMTMGDTHDTKWE
-826 WKTKVWGFVDLREG
+826 AKVWGFVDLREG
-840 SAGSTVTINGG
+840 SAGSTVTVNGG

-861 NYHYTAL
+861 SYHYTAL

-877 VLNNVSAETDERV
+877 VLNNVSAVTDERV
-890 VKASG
+890 VKASS
-895 CGEVIVSG
+895 CGEVVVSG

-940 VGSNATLENCEIK
+940 VGRNATLENCEIK

-982 TYTAPYAAYV
+982 IYTAPYAAYV
-992 YNSGGT
+992 YSSGGT

-1008 VVRADATTDT
+1008 VVRADATTGK
-1018 TAVINIKNGSFNGE
+1018 TATINIKNGSFNGE

-1090 VYLTDPSGALASNYY
+1090 VYLTNPSGALASNYY

-1239 GGIGNGLFG
+1239 GGTGDGTFNPNGS
-1248 PNQPCTRAQIVTFL
+1248 CTRAHIVTFL

-1271 KTMSSFADVS
+1271 KSTVSFADVPAGS
-1281 MDAYYAKAVAWA
+1281 YYAKAVAWA

-1298 TTGTGDGKF
+1298 TLGTGDGTF
-1307 SPDATCTRA
+1307 SPNATCTRA
-1316 QSVTFLFRA
+1316 QSVTFLYRA
-1325 IGKLVDSKAEFSDV
+1325 MGTAPTTVNGFTDV
-1339 LTDSYYANAVAWAVE
+1339 TADAFYADAVAWAVE
-1354 NGVTNGIG
+1354 SGVTNGTSASTFSPNNG
-1362 DGLFGPDN
+1362 
-1370 SCTRAQ
+1370 CTRAQ

-1382 RAYQGK
+1382 RTMK

>member
-1 MKHITSKLLS
+1 MALS
-11 LLLTLAMLLSMIPAA
+11 LLPTAALAEEATGAGPIKVGETSYSSFSEAVGAA
-26 YAAGTEGTTEG
+26 LGENGVITYEISG
-37 NTSTEKVVA
+37 KVEVNDTGWVQVA
-46 KDGETTATTETL
+46 KAGLIDLSKVEFIGITDDAEICITGGLAILADQKYDIDVSFTNLKLSKPNPTY
-58 NGSTTV
+58 GGDYGHSTNYFTCWLRN
-64 TSSNAATAVDK
+64 TNAA
-75 GTEANPYTLSE
+75 E
-86 LGAMTRD
+86 
-93 AYIAAQNA
+93 
-101 LDGTMYVTVGDY
+101 
-113 SYTDKGTLGNGVRND
+113 
-128 TLYQTE
+128 
-134 DRSVLNGYNSNGY
+134 
-147 LGEKNDGANGKNIVF
+147 
-162 VGGTITSGAT
+162 
-172 GYTSIDNIGTSLLL
+172 
-186 AVPAYTNVTFEGITF
+186 
-201 NNVMSFD
+201 
-208 YQLYTSPWSQ
+208 
-218 LGELKFDGCTFNG
+218 
-231 IIVGAIAAQTLT
+231 
-243 FNGCTFT
+243 
-250 DYTNS
+250 
-255 TSANNSNPTW
+255 
-265 IRPAYGNWTKDDNK
+265 
-279 GQGSDFKSLTTI
+279 
-291 NFTGNTVTSTR
+291 NTVTYTNCTFPNGVCNNQYGKTVFDRCQFTNATSGKFNLWNYGGNTEVKGSTFIGTR
-302 PVKFERIAQWEMP
+302 GIKTYNEGDLDVAPTVTVTDTSFDGLTEKAAIVASKP
-315 TTVTATGNSFDISAQ
+315 TNITLTTVTAVDCTKGLLQKDIEGSAGEQKVTIEANGTGISGDFNITGKKDAEAAKNEFNI
-330 TDDTAEGKT
+330 TAGTFAGEI
-339 KNVGLYFGANA
+339 NNDYLAPGAN
-350 KFDLVAENNKKA
+350 FDATTGE
-362 EGSSTAAL
+362 
-370 YTAVYSAPDGT
+370 
-381 SHAGLPAGSTVK
+381 VK
-393 DSSGNDTTLT
+393 MSY
-403 DALEWKGTKD
+403 
-413 DVLTLKTECE
+413 V
-423 AKIGDAYYAT
+423 AKIGDTEYPT
-433 LADAFAAANKTGDT
+433 LADAFAAADKTGDT

-453 DINMTGKN
+453 DINMTGKS

-469 NHGQGVITLNGN
+469 YHGQGVITLNGN

-550 STGDARVGGLIGWTS
+550 STGGARVGGLIGWTS

-570 NDGPVDTKV
+570 NDGPVDTRV
-579 TLTNCSVENV
+579 TLTNCSVEKV

-624 KCTETGKSWR
+624 TCTETGKSWR

-641 ANVGQITVDA
+641 ANDGQITVDA
-651 ATSASKNILTQ
+651 ATSASQNTLTQ
-662 ENASTQKPEGN
+662 ENADPQKPKDS

-719 MKPNANTVAMIGA
+719 VKPNEGTVAMIGA
-732 TVYSSLP
+732 REYATLP
-739 DAINKANTGDTVKLL
+739 DAITAAKDGDTIKLL

-778 TAATASN
+778 TAATASTATV
-785 RSEPK
+785 
-790 DEKNSAIWVTAE
+790 KNSAIWVTAE
-802 NVNLTINGMT
+802 KVNLTIDGTT
-812 AGSGMKMGDTHNTE
+812 AGSGMTMGDTHDTNWE
-826 WKTKVWGFVDLREG
+826 AKVWGFVDLREG
-840 SAGSTVTINGG
+840 SAGSTVTVNGG

-861 NYHYTAL
+861 SYHYTAL

-890 VKASG
+890 VKASS
-895 CGEVIVSG
+895 CGEVVVSG

-940 VGSNATLENCEIK
+940 VGRNATLENCEIK

-1339 LTDSYYANAVAWAVE
+1339 LADSYYANAVDWAVE

>member
-1 MKHITSKLLS
+1 MKHKLLS
-11 LLLTLAMLLSMIPAA
+11 ILLCLAMALSLLPTAA
-26 YAAGTEGTTEG
+26 LAE
-37 NTSTEKVVA
+37 
-46 KDGETTATTETL
+46 GETGAGPIKVGETSY
-58 NGSTTV
+58 NSFSDAV
-64 TSSNAATAVDK
+64 NAAEPDGSGVITYEISGKVD
-75 GTEANPYTLSE
+75 
-86 LGAMTRD
+86 
-93 AYIAAQNA
+93 
-101 LDGTMYVTVGDY
+101 
-113 SYTDKGTLGNGVRND
+113 
-128 TLYQTE
+128 
-134 DRSVLNGYNSNGY
+134 
-147 LGEKNDGANGKNIVF
+147 
-162 VGGTITSGAT
+162 
-172 GYTSIDNIGTSLLL
+172 
-186 AVPAYTNVTFEGITF
+186 
-201 NNVMSFD
+201 
-208 YQLYTSPWSQ
+208 
-218 LGELKFDGCTFNG
+218 
-231 IIVGAIAAQTLT
+231 
-243 FNGCTFT
+243 
-250 DYTNS
+250 
-255 TSANNSNPTW
+255 
-265 IRPAYGNWTKDDNK
+265 
-279 GQGSDFKSLTTI
+279 
-291 NFTGNTVTSTR
+291 
-302 PVKFERIAQWEMP
+302 
-315 TTVTATGNSFDISAQ
+315 VTATGWVQVAKAGLTGPTKVEFV
-330 TDDTAEGKT
+330 GKT
-339 KNVGLYFGANA
+339 GDAEICITGGLAILADQKYDIDVSFTNLKLSKPNPTYGGDYGHSTNYFTCWLRNTGAAENTVTYTNCTFPNGVCNNQYGKTVFNNCKFTNNTAGLSNLWNYGGETKVEECTFTGTRGIKMYNEGTLQNPPSIEIKNTNFTGMTEKAAIVVSKAANVTLNTVGATDCTMGLLQKDIEGSTDEQKVTIEANGTGISGDFNITAQKDAEAAKNEFNITAGTFAGEINNDYLAPGAN
-350 KFDLVAENNKKA
+350 FDATTGE
-362 EGSSTAAL
+362 
-370 YTAVYSAPDGT
+370 
-381 SHAGLPAGSTVK
+381 VK
-393 DSSGNDTTLT
+393 MSY
-403 DALEWKGTKD
+403 
-413 DVLTLKTECE
+413 V
-423 AKIGDAYYAT
+423 AKIGDTEYPT

-461 WTPVSVDG
+461 WTPVGVDG
-469 NHGQGVITLNGN
+469 YHGQGVITLNGN

-505 KDLTIAD
+505 KDLTIAG

-550 STGDARVGGLIGWTS
+550 STGGARVGGLIGWTS

-641 ANVGQITVDA
+641 ANVGQVTVDA

-732 TVYSSLP
+732 TEYSSLP

-840 SAGSTVTINGG
+840 SAGSTVAINGG

-973 GGTATVKSG
+973 GGTATVKSD

-1248 PNQPCTRAQIVTFL
+1248 SNQPCTRAQIVTFL

-1271 KTMSSFADVS
+1271 KSMSSFSDVS
-1281 MDAYYAKAVAWA
+1281 ADSYYAKAVAWA

-1362 DGLFGPDN
+1362 NGLFGPDN